1 MAVGRP
7 IGSMVVSLGLDSVK
21 FTDGLKSIQS
31 QFRLAKS
38 EMRANLAEL
47 SSTGTA
53 YEKASVQVEGLT
65 KIMDVNKRKIES
77 LRETYRKQVEAHGE
91 YSSSAMRTASKINDA
106 VRIQEN
112 YRRQLNDA
120 KIAMNEAKRGTD
132 TYKDSLELLK
142 RTTKA
147 DIEMFNAQG
156 KSVKALKT
164 EYRGLQQEINLNKK
178 ILADEKTKLRELIE
192 TKGADAKET
201 KLQKATVTE
210 LNSTIKQQRTELN
223 NIRLSMNEAK
233 RGTDSLRTSLETLQ
247 KTTTASITG
256 LQAQGKTNEANLVKY
271 RSLKEEI
278 QQYNRI
284 LDDEKAK
291 LKELVNAKG
300 ADARE
305 TQEQKVKIA
314 ELNAKIQQSQA
325 SYDSM
330 NSKYKNM
337 TTAQAQAKDS
347 VHKLA
352 SSYKSMGDSV
362 KSAGQK
368 LTGFSTIAG
377 IGLAAGLK
385 TSISSLSEFKNT
397 LNEIK
402 NLAETGGES
411 ASEATRNVAR
421 IQKDATQ
428 YSNQYGVSVNKI
440 GDGYKE
446 LIKRGYTTEQALGA
460 MKSELQASV
469 ASGDDFQEV
478 VSVSSQVLDSFG
490 MKVNSTSGMLKNT
503 KLVTNEIAYAADAT
517 STSFSDLGIGM
528 SYAGAS
534 AKTAKVELSETAAAM
549 GILSNNGLEADKAG
563 TGLRD
568 VLNHLTKGIANIDSK
583 NSVLAKLGIKKEDL
597 VDAKGNMKSLSDVF
611 EVINSKVKGMK
622 SPEKAAIFNSLF
634 GTTGQQAGIILAN
647 NAKELDKLNKKVKEA
662 PKKNYVGALSEKN
675 MKSAQNQMKIF
686 KQSATNMGMS
696 LAEVLLPP
704 LSKVAASLSK
714 FFQWVSQLPKPI
726 KSTIAGV
733 TLLAIAIGPLLV
745 AVGSMI
751 TAIGSIKELI
761 TGLSIAKKIKEVI
774 SGFSVV
780 GMLTNPITIGIAAVV
795 ALGTAFVVAYQKIKP
810 FRDFVNGIGAT
821 VKKEFDKVKK
831 VAKDIWTVLSSG
843 NKSKNKAQANMNLSK
858 IFSHEQ
864 IVAINNFGKNLRT
877 AINGIKK
884 TISGAKTITKD
895 IFNLFTSNTGDKK
908 SAKAFN
914 SLNNLLPKGSAQKI
928 VSTINTIKM
937 AFNGLFALFKG
948 NNARGENLLNRI
960 FPKSAVTYIS
970 TITKIIRTDFNLMK
984 SAIVGVFKSI
994 WSVISPIFN
1003 KIGGGFKSLIKG
1015 MSSYFNKYGKNIMQA
1030 FVNIFDFI
1038 LVKVVSKFTLILTAI
1053 SVAMKSIQVVI
1064 SAALDLVKNVFSSV
1078 WVSIEHIVKGVF
1090 EVIGGLLK
1098 VFAGIFTG
1106 NWQLLWSGV
1115 KDIFKGIWDSFKGI
1129 VGGVINAVIGIL
1141 NTGIDGVD
1149 WLITKFGVKKIG
1161 HIPPVKWATGTTR
1174 YYPNGLPETQLAMVN
1189 DGGKREAIVYP
1200 NGQVGMFK
1208 GMNVTTILP
1217 KGSHVINGDD
1227 TERLGLANYPD
1238 MHYYAKGTISFSSIW
1253 NSVKSGASKLWDDV
1267 SDGVKLAKNIV
1278 AHPIEALESAFSG
1291 SLKIGKNVQ
1300 FAIDTAKG
1308 LGSFIIKNIKNGI
1321 VKEIKK
1327 WIDSNEDEGDSNST
1341 SPKPTGSH
1349 KHWMEQ
1355 AGIPKSWYEDLN
1367 WIINHE
1373 SGWRVNATNPGSGA
1387 YGIPQSLPGNK
1398 MASAGKDWRTNPI
1411 TQLKWMHSY
1420 VKGRYGN
1427 ASNAKHFWQTHNW
1440 YANGG
1445 FVTQEQIAHIAE
1457 GNRPEAIIP
1466 LTNRT
1471 RAMQIL
1477 AQVRD
1482 KYGLSAGN
1490 VVLNGNEQS
1499 NNDLSSLERKF
1510 DTVISLLGQIAGL
1523 SIEQVNALKA
1533 MKPSQ
1538 SFDKNK
1544 FYQQMY
1550 QDQTISDYMR
1560 M

>member
-21 FTDGLKSIQS
+21 FTDGLKSIQN

-38 EMRANLAEL
+38 EMRANMAEL

-53 YEKASVQVEGLT
+53 YEKASAKVEGLT

-77 LRETYRKQVEAHGE
+77 LRETYQKQVEMHGE
-91 YSSSAMRTASKINDA
+91 YSTSAMRTASKINDA
-106 VRIQEN
+106 IRIQEN

-120 KIAMNEAKRGTD
+120 KVA
-132 TYKDSLELLK
+132 
-142 RTTKA
+142 
-147 DIEMFNAQG
+147 
-156 KSVKALKT
+156 
-164 EYRGLQQEINLNKK
+164 
-178 ILADEKTKLRELIE
+178 
-192 TKGADAKET
+192 
-201 KLQKATVTE
+201 
-210 LNSTIKQQRTELN
+210 
-223 NIRLSMNEAK
+223 MNEAK

-247 KTTTASITG
+247 KTTTANITG

-305 TQEQKVKIA
+305 TQEQKVKVA
-314 ELNAKIQQSQA
+314 ELNAKIQQSQ
-325 SYDSM
+325 
-330 NSKYKNM
+330 
-337 TTAQAQAKDS
+337 
-347 VHKLA
+347 
-352 SSYKSMGDSV
+352 
-362 KSAGQK
+362 
-368 LTGFSTIAG
+368 
-377 IGLAAGLK
+377 
-385 TSISSLSEFKNT
+385 
-397 LNEIK
+397 
-402 NLAETGGES
+402 
-411 ASEATRNVAR
+411 
-421 IQKDATQ
+421 
-428 YSNQYGVSVNKI
+428 
-440 GDGYKE
+440 
-446 LIKRGYTTEQALGA
+446 
-460 MKSELQASV
+460 
-469 ASGDDFQEV
+469 
-478 VSVSSQVLDSFG
+478 
-490 MKVNSTSGMLKNT
+490 
-503 KLVTNEIAYAADAT
+503 
-517 STSFSDLGIGM
+517 
-528 SYAGAS
+528 
-534 AKTAKVELSETAAAM
+534 VEY
-549 GILSNNGLEADKAG
+549 
-563 TGLRD
+563 
-568 VLNHLTKGIANIDSK
+568 
-583 NSVLAKLGIKKEDL
+583 
-597 VDAKGNMKSLSDVF
+597 
-611 EVINSKVKGMK
+611 
-622 SPEKAAIFNSLF
+622 
-634 GTTGQQAGIILAN
+634 
-647 NAKELDKLNKKVKEA
+647 DKLNKTY
-662 PKKNYVGALSEKN
+662 KNVSTSGAILRDHMDKLKQSMQSIGRNMTQYITVPVVGAFTMSAKSAMDFEYQLQDIRKEVEAQSGSLKETDKIMKEMSSDVLKWSKQYGVGTKEINEGLFTLISNGYSARVALGMMPELLKTMTANGDKTGKTIELTSSLMEQFGLNTGSTNSQIRSGNSLMNQMTEITHKTALNLDDLGTISANAGAALHGMHINTADFLTVAGKLRSAGIDASSVGTGLSSMLTRIATGTGAAAADLKKYNIAVYDSHHNMRSMLDIVGDMKKAYSGMNDEERQKFLYDVMGQEN
-675 MKSAQNQMKIF
+675 MKVGSTLMNAHISDYRKLSKEVSNSNGVVDKYNKTMRNTSEFSVQEF
-686 KQSATNMGMS
+686 KSS
-696 LAEVLLPP
+696 LNSLSISLGQKLLPTLTP
-704 LSKVAASLSK
+704 VIKGLTSMVNRFAKLPSPVKNSILVLTGLAAILGPMTIGIAALITSIGK
-714 FFQWVSQLPKPI
+714 I
-726 KSTIAGV
+726 KGV
-733 TLLAIAIGPLLV
+733 L
-745 AVGSMI
+745 
-751 TAIGSIKELI
+751 
-761 TGLSIAKKIKEVI
+761 TGLSIAKKIKDIANSFKLLTILNPTTLGIGAVI
-774 SGFSVV
+774 
-780 GMLTNPITIGIAAVV
+780 
-795 ALGTAFVVAYQKIKP
+795 ALGAAFVLAYQKIKP
-810 FRDFVNGIGAT
+810 FREFINGIG
-821 VKKEFDKVKK
+821 KGILK
-831 VAKDIWTVLSSG
+831 G
-843 NKSKNKAQANMNLSK
+843 
-858 IFSHEQ
+858 
-864 IVAINNFGKNLRT
+864 LRPVI
-877 AINGIKK
+877 AMVG
-884 TISGAKTITKD
+884 TIG
-895 IFNLFTSNTGDKK
+895 
-908 SAKAFN
+908 N
-914 SLNNLLPKGSAQKI
+914 SLKKL
-928 VSTINTIKM
+928 
-937 AFNGLFALFKG
+937 FN
-948 NNARGENLLNRI
+948 
-960 FPKSAVTYIS
+960 
-970 TITKIIRTDFNLMK
+970 
-984 SAIVGVFKSI
+984 
-994 WSVISPIFN
+994 
-1003 KIGGGFKSLIKG
+1003 
-1015 MSSYFNKYGKNIMQA
+1015 
-1030 FVNIFDFI
+1030 
-1038 LVKVVSKFTLILTAI
+1038 
-1053 SVAMKSIQVVI
+1053 AMKSYFSENGLSFLQAFANVFKVVAI
-1064 SAALDLVKNVFSSV
+1064 AIGTSMSGIIVTIRVALNLIKNVFSTT
-1078 WVSIEHIVKGVF
+1078 WGSIEQIVGGVF
-1090 EVIGGLLK
+1090 TAIGGLLK
-1098 VFAGIFTG
+1098 VFAGLFTG

-1115 KDIFKGIWDSFKGI
+1115 KDIFSGIWDSFKGI
-1129 VGGVINAVIGIL
+1129 VGGVINVIIGIV
-1141 NTGIDGVD
+1141 NSGIDGIN
-1149 WLITKFGVKKIG
+1149 WLLDKFGAKQVKKLS
-1161 HIPPVKWATGTTR
+1161 PVKWATGTTR

-1238 MHYYAKGTISFSSIW
+1238 MHYYAKGTISFGSIW
-1253 NSVKSGASKLWDDV
+1253 NGIKSGASKLWDDV

-1278 AHPIEALESAFSG
+1278 SHPIEALESAFSG
-1291 SLKIGKNVQ
+1291 SLKIGKSVQ

-1387 YGIPQSLPGNK
+1387 YGLPQSLPGNK

-1411 TQLKWMHSY
+1411 TQLKWMYSY

>member
-7 IGSMVVSLGLDSVK
+7 IGSMVVSLGLEAAK
-21 FTDGLKSIQS
+21 FTNGLKSIRN

-38 EMRANLAEL
+38 EMRANMAEL

-53 YEKASVQVEGLT
+53 YEKASAKVDSLT
-65 KIMDVNKRKIES
+65 KVMDVNQRKIES
-77 LRETYRKQVEAHGE
+77 LRETYQNQVRTQGE
-91 YSSSAMRTASKINDA
+91 YSNAAMRTASKINDA
-106 VRIQEN
+106 IRVQEN

-120 KIAMNEAKRGTD
+120 KVA
-132 TYKDSLELLK
+132 
-142 RTTKA
+142 
-147 DIEMFNAQG
+147 
-156 KSVKALKT
+156 
-164 EYRGLQQEINLNKK
+164 
-178 ILADEKTKLRELIE
+178 
-192 TKGADAKET
+192 
-201 KLQKATVTE
+201 
-210 LNSTIKQQRTELN
+210 
-223 NIRLSMNEAK
+223 MNEAK
-233 RGTDSLRTSLETLQ
+233 RGTDSLRVSLETLQ

-271 RSLKEEI
+271 RSLKEEV

-291 LKELVNAKG
+291 LKELVNVKG

-305 TQEQKVKIA
+305 TQEQKVKVA

-337 TTAQAQAKDS
+337 STAQAVAKDS
-347 VHKLA
+347 AEKLA
-352 SSYKSMGDSV
+352 NQYKSVGNSV
-362 KSAGQK
+362 KDAGQK

-377 IGLAAGLK
+377 LGLAAGLK

-402 NLAETGGES
+402 NLAVTGGES
-411 ASEATRNVAR
+411 VEEATRNVSR

-446 LIKRGYTTEQALGA
+446 LIKRGYTTNQALGA

-469 ASGDDFQEV
+469 ASGDDFNDV
-478 VSVSSQVLDSFG
+478 VNVSSQVLEAFG

-503 KLVTNEIAYAADAT
+503 KTVTNELAYAADLT
-517 STSFSDLGIGM
+517 STGFTDIGIGM
-528 SYAGAS
+528 SYVGS
-534 AKTAKVELSETAAAM
+534 TAKTAKIELSETASAM

-563 TGLRD
+563 TGLRQ
-568 VLNHLTKGIANIDSK
+568 VINNLVTGVKNIDSK
-583 NSVLAKLGIKKEDL
+583 NSVLGKLGLKKKDL
-597 VDAKGNMKSLSDVF
+597 VDAQGNMKSLSAIF
-611 EVINSKVKGMK
+611 EAINSKMKGK
-622 SPEKAAIFNSLF
+622 ESPEKASIFKSLF
-634 GTTGQQAGIILAN
+634 GTTGQQAGIILSQHV
-647 NAKELDKLNKKVKEA
+647 KELDELNKKVREA
-662 PKKNYVGALSEKN
+662 PKNNYVGALSAKN
-675 MKSAQNQMKIF
+675 LQSAQNQIKIF

-696 LAEVLLPP
+696 LAEVLLPS

-714 FFQWVSQLPKPI
+714 FFQWVAQLPKPI
-726 KSTIAGV
+726 KSTVAGI
-733 TLLAIAIGPLLV
+733 TLLLIAIGPLLI

-751 TAIGSIKELI
+751 TAIGAIKKVT
-761 TGLSIAKKIKEVI
+761 TGLSLLKKVKDLANA
-774 SGFSVV
+774 FKL
-780 GMLTNPITIGIAAVV
+780 LTVLNPTTLGIGAII
-795 ALGTAFVVAYQKIKP
+795 ALGTAFVLAYQKIKP
-810 FRDFVNGIGAT
+810 FREFINGIGKGIMNSLRPVINMVGT
-821 VKKEFDKVKK
+821 IGNSFKKLFNAMKTYFSENGLSFLHAFANVFKV
-831 VAKDIWTVLSSG
+831 VAIAIGASMSG
-843 NKSKNKAQANMNLSK
+843 IIVTIRVALNLIKN
-858 IFSHEQ
+858 IFSTTWGSIEQ
-864 IVAINNFGKNLRT
+864 IVG
-877 AINGIKK
+877 
-884 TISGAKTITKD
+884 
-895 IFNLFTSNTGDKK
+895 
-908 SAKAFN
+908 
-914 SLNNLLPKGSAQKI
+914 
-928 VSTINTIKM
+928 
-937 AFNGLFALFKG
+937 
-948 NNARGENLLNRI
+948 
-960 FPKSAVTYIS
+960 
-970 TITKIIRTDFNLMK
+970 
-984 SAIVGVFKSI
+984 GVF
-994 WSVISPIFN
+994 
-1003 KIGGGFKSLIKG
+1003 
-1015 MSSYFNKYGKNIMQA
+1015 
-1030 FVNIFDFI
+1030 
-1038 LVKVVSKFTLILTAI
+1038 TA
-1053 SVAMKSIQVVI
+1053 
-1064 SAALDLVKNVFSSV
+1064 
-1078 WVSIEHIVKGVF
+1078 
-1090 EVIGGLLK
+1090 IGGLLK
-1098 VFAGIFTG
+1098 VFAGLFTG

-1129 VGGVINAVIGIL
+1129 VGGVINIIIGIV
-1141 NTGIDGVD
+1141 NSGIDGIN
-1149 WLITKFGVKKIG
+1149 WLLDKFGAKQVKKLS
-1161 HIPPVKWATGTTR
+1161 PVKWATGTTR
-1174 YYPNGLPETQLAMVN
+1174 YYPNGLPETQLVMVN

-1238 MHYYAKGTISFSSIW
+1238 MYYYAKGTISFGSIW
-1253 NSVKSGASKLWDDV
+1253 NGIKSGASKLWDDV

-1278 AHPIEALESAFSG
+1278 SHPIEALESAFSS
-1291 SLKIGKNVQ
+1291 SLKIGKSVQ

-1387 YGIPQSLPGNK
+1387 YGLPQSLPGNK
-1398 MASAGKDWRTNPI
+1398 MASAGKDWKTNPI
-1411 TQLKWMHSY
+1411 TQLKWMYSY

-1490 VVLNGNEQS
+1490 VVLSGGKQDNT
-1499 NNDLSSLERKF
+1499 DLSSLERKF

-1523 SIEQVNALKA
+1523 NAEQVNALKA
-1533 MKPSQ
+1533 MKPSP
-1538 SFDKNK
+1538 SFDKKK
-1544 FYQQMY
+1544 FYQDMFR
-1550 QDQTISDYMR
+1550 DQTISNYMN

>member
-7 IGSMVVSLGLDSVK
+7 IGSMVVSLGLEAAK
-21 FTDGLKSIQS
+21 FTDGLKSIQN

-38 EMRANLAEL
+38 EMRANIAEL

-53 YEKASVQVEGLT
+53 YEKASAKVDSLT
-65 KIMDVNKRKIES
+65 KVMDVNQRKIDS
-77 LRETYRKQVEAHGE
+77 LRETYQNQVRTQGE
-91 YSSSAMRTASKINDA
+91 YSNAAMRTASKINDA
-106 VRIQEN
+106 VRVQEN

-120 KIAMNEAKRGTD
+120 KVAMNEAKRGTD
-132 TYKDSLELLK
+132 TYKD
-142 RTTKA
+142 
-147 DIEMFNAQG
+147 
-156 KSVKALKT
+156 
-164 EYRGLQQEINLNKK
+164 
-178 ILADEKTKLRELIE
+178 
-192 TKGADAKET
+192 
-201 KLQKATVTE
+201 
-210 LNSTIKQQRTELN
+210 
-223 NIRLSMNEAK
+223 
-233 RGTDSLRTSLETLQ
+233 SLETLQ

-291 LKELVNAKG
+291 LKELVNVKG

-305 TQEQKVKIA
+305 TQEQKVKVA

-337 TTAQAQAKDS
+337 STAQAVAKDS
-347 VHKLA
+347 AEKLA
-352 SSYKSMGDSV
+352 NQYKSVGNSV
-362 KSAGQK
+362 KDAGQK

-377 IGLAAGLK
+377 LGLAAGLK

-402 NLAETGGES
+402 NLAVTGGES
-411 ASEATRNVAR
+411 VEEATRNVSR

-446 LIKRGYTTEQALGA
+446 LIKRGYTTNQALGA

-469 ASGDDFQEV
+469 ASGDDFNDV
-478 VSVSSQVLDSFG
+478 VNVSSQVLEAFG

-503 KLVTNEIAYAADAT
+503 KTVTNELAYAADLT
-517 STSFSDLGIGM
+517 STGFTDIGIGM
-528 SYAGAS
+528 SYVGS
-534 AKTAKVELSETAAAM
+534 TAKTAKIELSETASAM

-563 TGLRD
+563 TGLRQ
-568 VLNHLTKGIANIDSK
+568 VINNLVTGVKNIDSK
-583 NSVLAKLGIKKEDL
+583 NSVLGKLGLKKKDL
-597 VDAKGNMKSLSDVF
+597 VDAQGNMKSLSAIF
-611 EVINSKVKGMK
+611 EAINSKMKGK
-622 SPEKAAIFNSLF
+622 ESPEKASIFKSLF
-634 GTTGQQAGIILAN
+634 GTTGQQAGIILSQHV
-647 NAKELDKLNKKVKEA
+647 KELDELNKKVREA
-662 PKKNYVGALSEKN
+662 PKNNYVGALSAKN
-675 MKSAQNQMKIF
+675 LQSAQNQMKIF
-686 KQSATNMGMS
+686 KQSAANMGMS

-714 FFQWVSQLPKPI
+714 FFQWVAQLPKPI

-733 TLLAIAIGPLLV
+733 TLLAIAIGPLLI

-751 TAIGSIKELI
+751 TAIGAIKKVT
-761 TGLSIAKKIKEVI
+761 TGISIAKKIKDIANSFKLLTILNPTTLGIGAVI
-774 SGFSVV
+774 
-780 GMLTNPITIGIAAVV
+780 
-795 ALGTAFVVAYQKIKP
+795 ALGAAFVLAYQKIKP
-810 FRDFVNGIGAT
+810 FREFINGIGRGIIKGLRPVIT
-821 VKKEFDKVKK
+821 MVGTIGNSFKKLFNAMKVYFSENGLSFLHAFANVFK
-831 VAKDIWTVLSSG
+831 VVAIGIGASMSG
-843 NKSKNKAQANMNLSK
+843 IIVTIRVALNLIKN
-858 IFSHEQ
+858 IFSTTWGSIEQ
-864 IVAINNFGKNLRT
+864 IVG
-877 AINGIKK
+877 
-884 TISGAKTITKD
+884 
-895 IFNLFTSNTGDKK
+895 
-908 SAKAFN
+908 
-914 SLNNLLPKGSAQKI
+914 
-928 VSTINTIKM
+928 
-937 AFNGLFALFKG
+937 
-948 NNARGENLLNRI
+948 
-960 FPKSAVTYIS
+960 
-970 TITKIIRTDFNLMK
+970 
-984 SAIVGVFKSI
+984 GVF
-994 WSVISPIFN
+994 
-1003 KIGGGFKSLIKG
+1003 
-1015 MSSYFNKYGKNIMQA
+1015 
-1030 FVNIFDFI
+1030 
-1038 LVKVVSKFTLILTAI
+1038 TA
-1053 SVAMKSIQVVI
+1053 
-1064 SAALDLVKNVFSSV
+1064 
-1078 WVSIEHIVKGVF
+1078 
-1090 EVIGGLLK
+1090 IGGLLK
-1098 VFAGIFTG
+1098 VFAGLFTG

-1129 VGGVINAVIGIL
+1129 VGGVINIIIGIV
-1141 NTGIDGVD
+1141 NSGIDGIN
-1149 WLITKFGVKKIG
+1149 WLLDKFGAKQVKKLS
-1161 HIPPVKWATGTTR
+1161 PVKWATGTTR

-1238 MHYYAKGTISFSSIW
+1238 MHYYAKGTISFGSIW
-1253 NSVKSGASKLWDDV
+1253 NGIKSGASKLWDDV

-1278 AHPIEALESAFSG
+1278 SHPIEALESAFSG
-1291 SLKIGKNVQ
+1291 SLKIGKSVQ

-1355 AGIPKSWYEDLN
+1355 AVIPKSWYEDLN

-1373 SGWRVNATNPGSGA
+1373 SGWRVNATNPDSGA
-1387 YGIPQSLPGNK
+1387 YGLPQSLPGNK
-1398 MASAGKDWRTNPI
+1398 MASAGKDWKTNPI
-1411 TQLKWMHSY
+1411 TQLKWMYSY

-1490 VVLNGNEQS
+1490 VVLSGGKQDNT
-1499 NNDLSSLERKF
+1499 DLSNLERKF

-1523 SIEQVNALKA
+1523 SAEQVNAIKA
-1533 MKPSQ
+1533 MNLNPK
-1538 SFDKNK
+1538 FDKNK
-1544 FYQQMY
+1544 FYQDMFR
-1550 QDQTISDYMR
+1550 DQTISNYMN

>member
-7 IGSMVVSLGLDSVK
+7 IGSMVVSLGLEAAK
-21 FTDGLKSIQS
+21 FTDGLKSIQN

-53 YEKASVQVEGLT
+53 YEKASAKVDSLT
-65 KIMDVNKRKIES
+65 KVMDVNQRKIES
-77 LRETYRKQVEAHGE
+77 LRETYQQQVKTQGE
-91 YSSSAMRTASKINDA
+91 YSNAAMRTASKINDA
-106 VRIQEN
+106 IRVQEN

-120 KIAMNEAKRGTD
+120 KVA
-132 TYKDSLELLK
+132 
-142 RTTKA
+142 
-147 DIEMFNAQG
+147 
-156 KSVKALKT
+156 
-164 EYRGLQQEINLNKK
+164 
-178 ILADEKTKLRELIE
+178 
-192 TKGADAKET
+192 
-201 KLQKATVTE
+201 
-210 LNSTIKQQRTELN
+210 
-223 NIRLSMNEAK
+223 MNEAK

-305 TQEQKVKIA
+305 TQEQKVKVA
-314 ELNAKIQQSQA
+314 ELDAKIQQSQA
-325 SYDSM
+325 SYDGM

-347 VHKLA
+347 VNKLA
-352 SSYKSMGDSV
+352 SSYKSMGNSV

-368 LTGFSTIAG
+368 LTGFSTVAG
-377 IGLAAGLK
+377 IGLVAGLK

-490 MKVNSTSGMLKNT
+490 MKVNSTSGMMKNT

-611 EVINSKVKGMK
+611 GVINSKVKGMK

-714 FFQWVSQLPKPI
+714 FFQWVAQLPKPI
-726 KSTIAGV
+726 KSTIVGV
-733 TLLAIAIGPLLV
+733 TLFAVAIGPLLV
-745 AVGSMI
+745 ALGSMI
-751 TAIGSIKELI
+751 TAIGTIKKVM
-761 TGLSIAKKIKEVI
+761 TGLSIIKKVKDLASSFRLLTILNPTTLGIGAVI
-774 SGFSVV
+774 
-780 GMLTNPITIGIAAVV
+780 
-795 ALGTAFVVAYQKIKP
+795 ALGVAFVLAYKKIKP
-810 FRDFVNGIGAT
+810 FREFINGIGKGILKGLRPVISMIGT
-821 VKKEFDKVKK
+821 IGNSFKKLFNAMKNYFSENGLSFLQAFANIFKV
-831 VAKDIWTVLSSG
+831 
-843 NKSKNKAQANMNLSK
+843 
-858 IFSHEQ
+858 
-864 IVAINNFGKNLRT
+864 VAIEIGASMSGIIVTIRVALNL
-877 AINGIKK
+877 I
-884 TISGAKTITKD
+884 
-895 IFNLFTSNTGDKK
+895 
-908 SAKAFN
+908 
-914 SLNNLLPKGSAQKI
+914 
-928 VSTINTIKM
+928 
-937 AFNGLFALFKG
+937 
-948 NNARGENLLNRI
+948 
-960 FPKSAVTYIS
+960 
-970 TITKIIRTDFNLMK
+970 
-984 SAIVGVFKSI
+984 
-994 WSVISPIFN
+994 
-1003 KIGGGFKSLIKG
+1003 
-1015 MSSYFNKYGKNIMQA
+1015 
-1030 FVNIFDFI
+1030 
-1038 LVKVVSKFTLILTAI
+1038 
-1053 SVAMKSIQVVI
+1053 
-1064 SAALDLVKNVFSSV
+1064 KNVFSTT
-1078 WVSIEHIVKGVF
+1078 WGSIEQIVGGVF
-1090 EVIGGLLK
+1090 TAIGGLLK
-1098 VFAGIFTG
+1098 VFAGLFTG

-1115 KDIFKGIWDSFKGI
+1115 KDIFSGIWNSFKGI
-1129 VGGVINAVIGIL
+1129 VGGEINIIIGIV
-1141 NTGIDGVD
+1141 NSGIDGIN
-1149 WLITKFGVKKIG
+1149 WLLDKFGAKQVKKLS
-1161 HIPPVKWATGTTR
+1161 PVKWATGTTR

-1238 MHYYAKGTISFSSIW
+1238 MHYYAKGTISFGSIW
-1253 NSVKSGASKLWDDV
+1253 NGIKSGASKLWDDV

-1278 AHPIEALESAFSG
+1278 AHPIKALESAFSG
-1291 SLKIGKNVQ
+1291 SLKIGKSVQ

-1387 YGIPQSLPGNK
+1387 YGLPQSLPGNK

-1411 TQLKWMHSY
+1411 TQLKWMYSY

-1490 VVLNGNEQS
+1490 VVLSGGKQDNT
-1499 NNDLSSLERKF
+1499 DLSSLERKF

-1523 SIEQVNALKA
+1523 SAEQVNALKA

-1538 SFDKNK
+1538 NFDKNK
-1544 FYQQMY
+1544 FYQDMFR
-1550 QDQTISDYMR
+1550 DQTISNYMN

>member
-7 IGSMVVSLGLDSVK
+7 IGSMVVSLGLEAAK
-21 FTDGLKSIQS
+21 FTDGLKSIQN

-38 EMRANLAEL
+38 EMRANIAEL

-53 YEKASVQVEGLT
+53 YEKASVKVDSLT
-65 KIMDVNKRKIES
+65 KVMDVNQRKIES
-77 LRETYRKQVEAHGE
+77 LRETYQNQVRTQGE
-91 YSSSAMRTASKINDA
+91 YSNAAMRTASKINDA
-106 VRIQEN
+106 IRVQEN

-120 KIAMNEAKRGTD
+120 KVA
-132 TYKDSLELLK
+132 
-142 RTTKA
+142 
-147 DIEMFNAQG
+147 
-156 KSVKALKT
+156 
-164 EYRGLQQEINLNKK
+164 
-178 ILADEKTKLRELIE
+178 
-192 TKGADAKET
+192 
-201 KLQKATVTE
+201 
-210 LNSTIKQQRTELN
+210 
-223 NIRLSMNEAK
+223 MNEAK

-305 TQEQKVKIA
+305 TQEQKVKVA

-330 NSKYKNM
+330 SSKYKNM

-368 LTGFSTIAG
+368 LTGFSTVAG
-377 IGLAAGLK
+377 IGLVAGLK

-490 MKVNSTSGMLKNT
+490 MKVNSTSGMMKNT

-597 VDAKGNMKSLSDVF
+597 VDAKGNMRSLSDVF

-704 LSKVAASLSK
+704 LSKVAAALSK
-714 FFQWVSQLPKPI
+714 FFQWVAQLPKPMKNVI
-726 KSTIAGV
+726 VGV
-733 TLLAIAIGPLLV
+733 TLFAVAIGPLLV
-745 AVGSMI
+745 ALGSMI
-751 TAIGSIKELI
+751 TAIGTIKKVM
-761 TGLSIAKKIKEVI
+761 TGLSIIKKVKDLASSFRLLTILNPTTLGIGAVI
-774 SGFSVV
+774 
-780 GMLTNPITIGIAAVV
+780 
-795 ALGTAFVVAYQKIKP
+795 ALGAAFVLAYKKIKP
-810 FRDFVNGIGAT
+810 FREFINGIGRG
-821 VKKEFDKVKK
+821 
-831 VAKDIWTVLSSG
+831 II
-843 NKSKNKAQANMNLSK
+843 KSLRPVINM
-858 IFSHEQ
+858 
-864 IVAINNFGKNLRT
+864 VG
-877 AINGIKK
+877 
-884 TISGAKTITKD
+884 TIG
-895 IFNLFTSNTGDKK
+895 
-908 SAKAFN
+908 N
-914 SLNNLLPKGSAQKI
+914 SLKKL
-928 VSTINTIKM
+928 
-937 AFNGLFALFKG
+937 FN
-948 NNARGENLLNRI
+948 
-960 FPKSAVTYIS
+960 
-970 TITKIIRTDFNLMK
+970 
-984 SAIVGVFKSI
+984 
-994 WSVISPIFN
+994 
-1003 KIGGGFKSLIKG
+1003 
-1015 MSSYFNKYGKNIMQA
+1015 
-1030 FVNIFDFI
+1030 
-1038 LVKVVSKFTLILTAI
+1038 
-1053 SVAMKSIQVVI
+1053 AMKSYFSENGLSFLQAFANVFKVVAI
-1064 SAALDLVKNVFSSV
+1064 SIGASMSGIIVTIRVALNLIKNVFSTT
-1078 WVSIEHIVKGVF
+1078 WGSIEQIVGGVF
-1090 EVIGGLLK
+1090 TAIGGLLK
-1098 VFAGIFTG
+1098 VFAGLFTG

-1115 KDIFKGIWDSFKGI
+1115 KDIFSGIWNSFKGI
-1129 VGGVINAVIGIL
+1129 VGGVINVIIGIV
-1141 NTGIDGVD
+1141 NSGIDGIN
-1149 WLITKFGVKKIG
+1149 WLLDKFGAKQVKKLS
-1161 HIPPVKWATGTTR
+1161 PVKWATGTTR

-1238 MHYYAKGTISFSSIW
+1238 MHYYAKGTISFGSIW
-1253 NSVKSGASKLWDDV
+1253 NGIKSGASKLWDDV

-1278 AHPIEALESAFSG
+1278 AHPIKALESAFSG
-1291 SLKIGKNVQ
+1291 SLKIGKSVQ

-1355 AGIPKSWYEDLN
+1355 AGIPRSWYEDLN

-1411 TQLKWMHSY
+1411 TQLKWMYSY

-1490 VVLNGNEQS
+1490 VVLNSNEQS

>member
-7 IGSMVVSLGLDSVK
+7 LGSMVVSLGLDSVK
-21 FTDGLKSIQS
+21 FTDGLKSIQN

-38 EMRANLAEL
+38 EMRANMAEL

-53 YEKASVQVEGLT
+53 YEKASAKVEGLT
-65 KIMDVNKRKIES
+65 KIMDINKRKIES
-77 LRETYRKQVEAHGE
+77 LRETYQKQVEMHGE
-91 YSSSAMRTASKINDA
+91 YSTSAMRTASKINDA
-106 VRIQEN
+106 IRIQEN

-120 KIAMNEAKRGTD
+120 KVAMNEAKRGTD

-156 KSVKALKT
+156 KSIKALKT

-178 ILADEKTKLRELIE
+178 ILADEKTKLKELMD

-210 LNSTIKQQRTELN
+210 LNSTIKQQKTELN

-305 TQEQKVKIA
+305 TQEQKVKVA
-314 ELNAKIQQSQA
+314 ELNSKIQQSQA

-347 VHKLA
+347 VNKLA
-352 SSYKSMGDSV
+352 SSYKSMGNSV

-368 LTGFSTIAG
+368 LTGFSTVAG
-377 IGLAAGLK
+377 IGLVAGLK

-490 MKVNSTSGMLKNT
+490 MKVNSTSGMMKNT

-597 VDAKGNMKSLSDVF
+597 VDAKGNMRSLSDVF

-714 FFQWVSQLPKPI
+714 FFQWVAQLPKPI
-726 KSTIAGV
+726 KSTIVGV
-733 TLLAIAIGPLLV
+733 TLLAVAIGPLLV
-745 AVGSMI
+745 ALGSMI
-751 TAIGSIKELI
+751 TAIGTIKKVM
-761 TGLSIAKKIKEVI
+761 TGLSIAKKVKEAM
-774 SGFSVV
+774 SGFSIV

-821 VKKEFDKVKK
+821 VKKEFDKVKN

-877 AINGIKK
+877 TINGIKK

-948 NNARGENLLNRI
+948 DNARGENLLNRI

-1064 SAALDLVKNVFSSV
+1064 SAALDLVKNIFSSV
-1078 WVSIEHIVKGVF
+1078 WISIENVLKNVF
-1090 EVIGGLLK
+1090 QIIGGLLEI
-1098 VFAGIFTG
+1098 FAGIFTG
-1106 NWQLLWSGV
+1106 NWKLFWQGV
-1115 KDIFKGIWDSFKGI
+1115 KDTFFGIIKTFVSAF
-1129 VGGVINAVIGIL
+1129 GGVINTIIGIV
-1141 NTGIDGVD
+1141 NSGIDGIN

-1161 HIPPVKWATGTTR
+1161 HIPSVKWATGTTR

-1227 TERLGLANYPD
+1227 TEKLGLANYPD
-1238 MHYYAKGTISFSSIW
+1238 MHYYAKGTISFGSIW
-1253 NSVKSGASKLWDDV
+1253 NGIKSGASKLWDDV

-1278 AHPIEALESAFSG
+1278 SHPIEALESAFSG
-1291 SLKIGKNVQ
+1291 SLKIGKSVQ

-1349 KHWMEQ
+1349 KHWMKQ

-1411 TQLKWMHSY
+1411 TQLKWMYSY

-1490 VVLNGNEQS
+1490 VVLSGGKQDNT
-1499 NNDLSSLERKF
+1499 DLSSLERKF

-1523 SIEQVNALKA
+1523 SAEQVNALKA

-1538 SFDKNK
+1538 NFDKNK
-1544 FYQQMY
+1544 FYQDMFR
-1550 QDQTISDYMR
+1550 DQTISNYMN

>member
-7 IGSMVVSLGLDSVK
+7 IGSMVVSLGLEAAK
-21 FTDGLKSIQS
+21 FTDGLKSIQN

-53 YEKASVQVEGLT
+53 YEKASAKVDSLT
-65 KIMDVNKRKIES
+65 KVMDVNQRKIES
-77 LRETYRKQVEAHGE
+77 LRETYQQQVKTQGE
-91 YSSSAMRTASKINDA
+91 YSNAAMRTASKINDA
-106 VRIQEN
+106 IRVQEN

-120 KIAMNEAKRGTD
+120 KVA
-132 TYKDSLELLK
+132 
-142 RTTKA
+142 
-147 DIEMFNAQG
+147 
-156 KSVKALKT
+156 
-164 EYRGLQQEINLNKK
+164 
-178 ILADEKTKLRELIE
+178 
-192 TKGADAKET
+192 
-201 KLQKATVTE
+201 
-210 LNSTIKQQRTELN
+210 
-223 NIRLSMNEAK
+223 MNEAK

-305 TQEQKVKIA
+305 TQEQKVKVA
-314 ELNAKIQQSQA
+314 ELDAKIQQSQA

-337 TTAQAQAKDS
+337 TTTQAQAKDS
-347 VHKLA
+347 VNKLA
-352 SSYKSMGDSV
+352 SSYKSMGNSV

-368 LTGFSTIAG
+368 LTGFSTVAG
-377 IGLAAGLK
+377 IGLVAGLK

-490 MKVNSTSGMLKNT
+490 MKVNSTSGMMKNT

-611 EVINSKVKGMK
+611 GVINSKVKGMK

-714 FFQWVSQLPKPI
+714 FFQWVAQLPKPI
-726 KSTIAGV
+726 KSTIVGV
-733 TLLAIAIGPLLV
+733 TLFAVAIGPLLV
-745 AVGSMI
+745 ALGSMI
-751 TAIGSIKELI
+751 TAIGTIKKVM
-761 TGLSIAKKIKEVI
+761 TGLSIIKKVKDLASSFRLLTILNPTTLGIGAVI
-774 SGFSVV
+774 
-780 GMLTNPITIGIAAVV
+780 
-795 ALGTAFVVAYQKIKP
+795 ALGVAFVLAYKKIKP
-810 FRDFVNGIGAT
+810 FREFINGIGKGILKGLRPVISMIGT
-821 VKKEFDKVKK
+821 IGNSFKKLFNAMKNYFSENGLSFLQAFANIFKV
-831 VAKDIWTVLSSG
+831 
-843 NKSKNKAQANMNLSK
+843 
-858 IFSHEQ
+858 
-864 IVAINNFGKNLRT
+864 VAIEIGASMSGIIVTIRVALNL
-877 AINGIKK
+877 I
-884 TISGAKTITKD
+884 
-895 IFNLFTSNTGDKK
+895 
-908 SAKAFN
+908 
-914 SLNNLLPKGSAQKI
+914 
-928 VSTINTIKM
+928 
-937 AFNGLFALFKG
+937 
-948 NNARGENLLNRI
+948 
-960 FPKSAVTYIS
+960 
-970 TITKIIRTDFNLMK
+970 
-984 SAIVGVFKSI
+984 
-994 WSVISPIFN
+994 
-1003 KIGGGFKSLIKG
+1003 
-1015 MSSYFNKYGKNIMQA
+1015 
-1030 FVNIFDFI
+1030 
-1038 LVKVVSKFTLILTAI
+1038 
-1053 SVAMKSIQVVI
+1053 
-1064 SAALDLVKNVFSSV
+1064 KNVFSTT
-1078 WVSIEHIVKGVF
+1078 WGSIEQIVGGVF
-1090 EVIGGLLK
+1090 TAIGGLLK
-1098 VFAGIFTG
+1098 VFAGLFTG

-1115 KDIFKGIWDSFKGI
+1115 KDIFSGIWNSFKGI
-1129 VGGVINAVIGIL
+1129 VGGEINIIIGIV
-1141 NTGIDGVD
+1141 NSGIDGIN
-1149 WLITKFGVKKIG
+1149 WLLDKFGAKQVKKLS
-1161 HIPPVKWATGTTR
+1161 PVKWATGTTR

-1238 MHYYAKGTISFSSIW
+1238 MHYYAKGTISFGSIW
-1253 NSVKSGASKLWDDV
+1253 NGIKSGASKLWDDV

-1278 AHPIEALESAFSG
+1278 AHPIKALESAFSG
-1291 SLKIGKNVQ
+1291 SLKIGKSVQ

-1387 YGIPQSLPGNK
+1387 YGLPQSLPGNK

-1411 TQLKWMHSY
+1411 TQLKWMYSY

-1490 VVLNGNEQS
+1490 VVLSGGKQDNT
-1499 NNDLSSLERKF
+1499 DLSSLERKF

-1523 SIEQVNALKA
+1523 SAEQVNALKA

-1538 SFDKNK
+1538 NFDKNK
-1544 FYQQMY
+1544 FYQDMFR
-1550 QDQTISDYMR
+1550 DQTISNYMN

>member
-7 IGSMVVSLGLDSVK
+7 IGSMVVSLGLEAAK
-21 FTDGLKSIQS
+21 FTDGLKSIQN

-38 EMRANLAEL
+38 EMRANMAEL

-53 YEKASVQVEGLT
+53 YEKASAKVDSLT
-65 KIMDVNKRKIES
+65 KVMDVNQRKIES
-77 LRETYRKQVEAHGE
+77 LRETYQQQVKTQGE
-91 YSSSAMRTASKINDA
+91 YSNAAMRTASKINDA
-106 VRIQEN
+106 IRVQEN

-120 KIAMNEAKRGTD
+120 KVA
-132 TYKDSLELLK
+132 
-142 RTTKA
+142 
-147 DIEMFNAQG
+147 
-156 KSVKALKT
+156 
-164 EYRGLQQEINLNKK
+164 
-178 ILADEKTKLRELIE
+178 
-192 TKGADAKET
+192 
-201 KLQKATVTE
+201 
-210 LNSTIKQQRTELN
+210 
-223 NIRLSMNEAK
+223 MNEAK

-305 TQEQKVKIA
+305 TQEQKVKVA
-314 ELNAKIQQSQA
+314 ELNSKIQQSQA
-325 SYDSM
+325 EY
-330 NSKYKNM
+330 
-337 TTAQAQAKDS
+337 
-347 VHKLA
+347 
-352 SSYKSMGDSV
+352 
-362 KSAGQK
+362 
-368 LTGFSTIAG
+368 
-377 IGLAAGLK
+377 
-385 TSISSLSEFKNT
+385 
-397 LNEIK
+397 
-402 NLAETGGES
+402 
-411 ASEATRNVAR
+411 
-421 IQKDATQ
+421 
-428 YSNQYGVSVNKI
+428 
-440 GDGYKE
+440 
-446 LIKRGYTTEQALGA
+446 
-460 MKSELQASV
+460 
-469 ASGDDFQEV
+469 
-478 VSVSSQVLDSFG
+478 
-490 MKVNSTSGMLKNT
+490 
-503 KLVTNEIAYAADAT
+503 
-517 STSFSDLGIGM
+517 
-528 SYAGAS
+528 
-534 AKTAKVELSETAAAM
+534 
-549 GILSNNGLEADKAG
+549 
-563 TGLRD
+563 
-568 VLNHLTKGIANIDSK
+568 
-583 NSVLAKLGIKKEDL
+583 
-597 VDAKGNMKSLSDVF
+597 
-611 EVINSKVKGMK
+611 
-622 SPEKAAIFNSLF
+622 
-634 GTTGQQAGIILAN
+634 
-647 NAKELDKLNKKVKEA
+647 DKLNKTY
-662 PKKNYVGALSEKN
+662 KNVSTSGAILRDHMDKLKQSMQSIGRNMTQYITVPVVGAFTMSAKSAMDFEYQLQDIRKEVEAQSGSLKETDKIMKEMSSDVLKWSKQYGVGTKEINEGLFTLISNGYSARVALGMMPELLKTMTANGDKTGKTIELTSSLMEQFGLNTGSTNSQIRSGNSLMNQMTEITHKTALNLDDLGTISANAGAALHGMHINTADFLTVAGKLRSAGIDASSVGTGLSSMLTRIATGTGAAAADLKKYNIAVYDNHHNMRSMLDIVGDMKKAYSGMNDEERQKFLYDVMGQEN
-675 MKSAQNQMKIF
+675 MKVGSTLMNAHISDYRKLSKEVSNSNGVVDKYNKTMRNTSEFSVQEF
-686 KQSATNMGMS
+686 KSS
-696 LAEVLLPP
+696 LNSLSISLGQKLLPTLTP
-704 LSKVAASLSK
+704 VIKGLTSMVNRFAKLPSPVKNSILVLTGLAAILG
-714 FFQWVSQLPKPI
+714 PM
-726 KSTIAGV
+726 
-733 TLLAIAIGPLLV
+733 AIGIAAL
-745 AVGSMI
+745 I
-751 TAIGSIKELI
+751 TSIGKIRDVL
-761 TGLSIAKKIKEVI
+761 TGLSIAKKVKDIANSFKLLTILNPTTLGIGAVI
-774 SGFSVV
+774 
-780 GMLTNPITIGIAAVV
+780 
-795 ALGTAFVVAYQKIKP
+795 ALGAAFVLAYKKIKP

-821 VKKEFDKVKK
+821 VKKEFDKVKN
-831 VAKDIWTVLSSG
+831 VA
-843 NKSKNKAQANMNLSK
+843 
-858 IFSHEQ
+858 
-864 IVAINNFGKNLRT
+864 
-877 AINGIKK
+877 
-884 TISGAKTITKD
+884 KD

-960 FPKSAVTYIS
+960 FPKSAVAYIS

-1003 KIGGGFKSLIKG
+1003 KVGGGFKSLIKG

-1064 SAALDLVKNVFSSV
+1064 SAALDLVKNVFNSV
-1078 WVSIEHIVKGVF
+1078 WISIENILKNVF
-1090 EVIGGLLK
+1090 QIIGGLLEI
-1098 VFAGIFTG
+1098 FAGIFTG
-1106 NWQLLWSGV
+1106 NWKLLWQGV
-1115 KDIFKGIWDSFKGI
+1115 KDTFFGIIKTFVSAF
-1129 VGGVINAVIGIL
+1129 GGVINTIIGIA
-1141 NTGIDGVD
+1141 NTGIDGIN
-1149 WLITKFGVKKIG
+1149 WLISKFGVEKIG
-1161 HIPPVKWATGTTR
+1161 HIPTVKWATGTTR

-1227 TERLGLANYPD
+1227 TERLGLSNYPD
-1238 MHYYAKGTISFSSIW
+1238 IHYYAKGTISFGSIW
-1253 NSVKSGASKLWDDV
+1253 NGIKSGASKLWDDV

-1278 AHPIEALESAFSG
+1278 SHPIEALESAFSG
-1291 SLKIGKNVQ
+1291 SLKIGKSVQ

-1387 YGIPQSLPGNK
+1387 YGLPQSLPGNK

-1411 TQLKWMHSY
+1411 TQLKWMYSY

-1490 VVLNGNEQS
+1490 VVLSGGKQDNT
-1499 NNDLSSLERKF
+1499 DLSSLERKF

-1523 SIEQVNALKA
+1523 SAEQVNALKA

-1538 SFDKNK
+1538 NFDKNK
-1544 FYQQMY
+1544 FYQDMFR
-1550 QDQTISDYMR
+1550 DQTISNYMN

>member
-7 IGSMVVSLGLDSVK
+7 IGSMVVSLGLEAAK
-21 FTDGLKSIQS
+21 FTDGLKSIQN

-53 YEKASVQVEGLT
+53 YEKASAKVDSLT
-65 KIMDVNKRKIES
+65 KVMDVNQRKIES
-77 LRETYRKQVEAHGE
+77 LRETYQQQVKTQGE
-91 YSSSAMRTASKINDA
+91 YSNAAMRTASKINDA
-106 VRIQEN
+106 IRVQEN

-120 KIAMNEAKRGTD
+120 KVA
-132 TYKDSLELLK
+132 
-142 RTTKA
+142 
-147 DIEMFNAQG
+147 
-156 KSVKALKT
+156 
-164 EYRGLQQEINLNKK
+164 
-178 ILADEKTKLRELIE
+178 
-192 TKGADAKET
+192 
-201 KLQKATVTE
+201 
-210 LNSTIKQQRTELN
+210 
-223 NIRLSMNEAK
+223 MNEAK

-305 TQEQKVKIA
+305 TQEQKVKVA
-314 ELNAKIQQSQA
+314 ELNAKIQQSQ
-325 SYDSM
+325 
-330 NSKYKNM
+330 
-337 TTAQAQAKDS
+337 
-347 VHKLA
+347 
-352 SSYKSMGDSV
+352 
-362 KSAGQK
+362 
-368 LTGFSTIAG
+368 
-377 IGLAAGLK
+377 
-385 TSISSLSEFKNT
+385 
-397 LNEIK
+397 
-402 NLAETGGES
+402 
-411 ASEATRNVAR
+411 
-421 IQKDATQ
+421 
-428 YSNQYGVSVNKI
+428 
-440 GDGYKE
+440 
-446 LIKRGYTTEQALGA
+446 
-460 MKSELQASV
+460 
-469 ASGDDFQEV
+469 
-478 VSVSSQVLDSFG
+478 
-490 MKVNSTSGMLKNT
+490 
-503 KLVTNEIAYAADAT
+503 
-517 STSFSDLGIGM
+517 
-528 SYAGAS
+528 
-534 AKTAKVELSETAAAM
+534 VEY
-549 GILSNNGLEADKAG
+549 
-563 TGLRD
+563 
-568 VLNHLTKGIANIDSK
+568 
-583 NSVLAKLGIKKEDL
+583 
-597 VDAKGNMKSLSDVF
+597 
-611 EVINSKVKGMK
+611 
-622 SPEKAAIFNSLF
+622 
-634 GTTGQQAGIILAN
+634 
-647 NAKELDKLNKKVKEA
+647 DKLNKTY
-662 PKKNYVGALSEKN
+662 KNVSTSGAILRDHMDKLKQSMQSIGRNMTQYITVPVVGAFTMSAKSAMDFEYQLQDIRKEVEAQSGSLKETDKIMKEMSSDVLKWSKQYGVGTKEINEGLFTLISNGYSARVALGMMPELLKTMTANGDKTGKTIELTSSLMEQFGLNTGSTNSQIRSGNSLMNQMTEITHKTALNLDDLGTISANAGAALHGMHINTADFLTVAGKLRSAGIDASSVGTGLSSMLTRIATGTGAAAADLKKYNIAVYDSHHNMRSMLDIVGDMKKAYSGMNDEERQKFLYDVMGQEN
-675 MKSAQNQMKIF
+675 MKVGSTLMNAHISDYRKLSKEVSNSNGVVDKYNKTMRNTSEFSVQEF
-686 KQSATNMGMS
+686 KSS
-696 LAEVLLPP
+696 LNSLSISLGQKLLPTLTP
-704 LSKVAASLSK
+704 VIKGLTSMVNRFAKLPSPVKNSILVLTGLAAILG
-714 FFQWVSQLPKPI
+714 PM
-726 KSTIAGV
+726 TIG
-733 TLLAIAIGPLLV
+733 IAAL
-745 AVGSMI
+745 I
-751 TAIGSIKELI
+751 TSIEKIRDVL
-761 TGLSIAKKIKEVI
+761 TGLSIAKEVI

-810 FRDFVNGIGAT
+810 FRDFINGIGAT
-821 VKKEFDKVKK
+821 VKKEFDKVKN
-831 VAKDIWTVLSSG
+831 V
-843 NKSKNKAQANMNLSK
+843 
-858 IFSHEQ
+858 
-864 IVAINNFGKNLRT
+864 
-877 AINGIKK
+877 
-884 TISGAKTITKD
+884 TKD

-908 SAKAFN
+908 SAKAFD

-948 NNARGENLLNRI
+948 DNARGENLLNRI
-960 FPKSAVTYIS
+960 FPKSAVAYIS

-1003 KIGGGFKSLIKG
+1003 KIGGGFKTLIKG

-1064 SAALDLVKNVFSSV
+1064 SAALNLVKNVFSSV
-1078 WVSIEHIVKGVF
+1078 WISIEHIVKNVF
-1090 EVIGGLLK
+1090 QVIGGLLEI
-1098 VFAGIFTG
+1098 FAGIFTG
-1106 NWQLLWSGV
+1106 NWKLLWQGV
-1115 KDIFKGIWDSFKGI
+1115 KDTFSGIIKTFVSAFGA
-1129 VGGVINAVIGIL
+1129 VFNAMIGIA
-1141 NTGIDGVD
+1141 NSGIDGIN

-1161 HIPPVKWATGTTR
+1161 HIPAVKWATGTTR

-1238 MHYYAKGTISFSSIW
+1238 MHYYAKGTISFGSIW
-1253 NSVKSGASKLWDDV
+1253 NGIKSGASKLWDDV

-1278 AHPIEALESAFSG
+1278 SHPIEALESAFSS
-1291 SLKIGKNVQ
+1291 SLKIGKSVQ

-1387 YGIPQSLPGNK
+1387 YGLPQSLPGNK

-1411 TQLKWMHSY
+1411 TQLKWMYSY

-1490 VVLNGNEQS
+1490 VVLSGGKQDNT
-1499 NNDLSSLERKF
+1499 DLSSLERKF

-1523 SIEQVNALKA
+1523 SAEQVNALKA

-1538 SFDKNK
+1538 NFDKNK
-1544 FYQQMY
+1544 FYQDMFR
-1550 QDQTISDYMR
+1550 DQTISNYMN

>member
-7 IGSMVVSLGLDSVK
+7 IGSMVVSLGLEATK
-21 FTDGLKSIQS
+21 FTDGLKSIQN

-38 EMRANLAEL
+38 EMRANIAEL

-53 YEKASVQVEGLT
+53 YEKASVKVDSLT
-65 KIMDVNKRKIES
+65 KVMDVNQRKIES
-77 LRETYRKQVEAHGE
+77 LRETYQNQVRTQGE
-91 YSSSAMRTASKINDA
+91 YSNAAMRTASKINDA
-106 VRIQEN
+106 IRVQEN

-120 KIAMNEAKRGTD
+120 KVA
-132 TYKDSLELLK
+132 
-142 RTTKA
+142 
-147 DIEMFNAQG
+147 
-156 KSVKALKT
+156 
-164 EYRGLQQEINLNKK
+164 
-178 ILADEKTKLRELIE
+178 
-192 TKGADAKET
+192 
-201 KLQKATVTE
+201 
-210 LNSTIKQQRTELN
+210 
-223 NIRLSMNEAK
+223 MNEAK
-233 RGTDSLRTSLETLQ
+233 RGTDSLRVSLETLQ

-305 TQEQKVKIA
+305 TQEQKVKVA

-325 SYDSM
+325 SYDGMS
-330 NSKYKNM
+330 SKYKNM

-402 NLAETGGES
+402 NLAVTGGES
-411 ASEATRNVAR
+411 VEEATRNVSR

-446 LIKRGYTTEQALGA
+446 LIKRGYTTNQAIGA

-469 ASGDDFQEV
+469 ASGDDFNDV
-478 VSVSSQVLDSFG
+478 VNVSSQVLEAFG

-503 KLVTNEIAYAADAT
+503 KTVTNELAYAADLT
-517 STSFSDLGIGM
+517 STGFTDIGIGM
-528 SYAGAS
+528 SYVGS
-534 AKTAKVELSETAAAM
+534 TAKTAKIELSETASAM

-563 TGLRD
+563 TGLRQVINNLVTGVKD
-568 VLNHLTKGIANIDSK
+568 IDSK
-583 NSVLAKLGIKKEDL
+583 NSVLGKLGLKKEDL
-597 VDAKGNMKSLSDVF
+597 VDAQGNLKSLSAIF
-611 EVINSKVKGMK
+611 EAINSKMKGK
-622 SPEKAAIFNSLF
+622 ESPEKASIFKSLF
-634 GTTGQQAGIILAN
+634 GTTGQQAGIILSQHV
-647 NAKELDKLNKKVKEA
+647 KELDELNKKVREA
-662 PKKNYVGALSEKN
+662 PKNNYVGALSAKN
-675 MKSAQNQMKIF
+675 LQSAQNQMKIF

-714 FFQWVSQLPKPI
+714 FFQWVAQLPKPI

-733 TLLAIAIGPLLV
+733 TLLAVAIGPLLV

-751 TAIGSIKELI
+751 TAIG
-761 TGLSIAKKIKEVI
+761 TIKEVMGGI
-774 SGFSVV
+774 SIASV
-780 GMLTNPITIGIAAVV
+780 LTNPITIAITAVV
-795 ALGTAFVVAYQKIKP
+795 ALGAAFTLAYNKIKP
-810 FRDFVNGIGAT
+810 FRDFVNGIGTT
-821 VKKEFDKVKK
+821 VKKEFDKVKNI
-831 VAKDIWTVLSSG
+831 AKDIWTVLSSG
-843 NKSKNKAQANMNLSK
+843 DKSKNKAQANMNLSK
-858 IFSHEQ
+858 IFSHDQLVE
-864 IVAINNFGKNLRT
+864 INQFGENLRT
-877 AINGIKK
+877 TINGIKK

-908 SAKAFN
+908 SAKAFD

-928 VSTINTIKM
+928 VATVNTIKM

-970 TITKIIRTDFNLMK
+970 TITKIIRADFNLMK
-984 SAIVGVFKSI
+984 SAIVGVFKSM

-1003 KIGGGFKSLIKG
+1003 KIGGGFKTLIKG
-1015 MSSYFNKYGKNIMQA
+1015 MSSYFNKYGKSIMKA

-1078 WVSIEHIVKGVF
+1078 WISVENILKNVF
-1090 EVIGGLLK
+1090 QIIGGLLEI
-1098 VFAGIFTG
+1098 FAGIFTG
-1106 NWQLLWSGV
+1106 NWKLLWQGV
-1115 KDIFKGIWDSFKGI
+1115 KDTFFGIIKTFVSAF
-1129 VGGVINAVIGIL
+1129 GGVINTIIGIA
-1141 NTGIDGVD
+1141 NTGIDGIN
-1149 WLITKFGVKKIG
+1149 WLISKFGVEKIG
-1161 HIPPVKWATGTTR
+1161 HISPVKWATGTTR

-1227 TERLGLANYPD
+1227 TERLGLSNYPD
-1238 MHYYAKGTISFSSIW
+1238 MHYYAKGTINFGSIW
-1253 NSVKSGASKLWDDV
+1253 NGIKSGASKLWDDV

-1278 AHPIEALESAFSG
+1278 AHPIEALESAFSS
-1291 SLKIGKNVQ
+1291 SLKIGKSVQ

-1387 YGIPQSLPGNK
+1387 YGLPQSLPGNK

-1411 TQLKWMHSY
+1411 TQLKWMYSY

-1523 SIEQVNALKA
+1523 SVEQVNALKA

>member
-7 IGSMVVSLGLDSVK
+7 IGSMVVSLGLEAAK
-21 FTDGLKSIQS
+21 FTDGLKSIQN

-38 EMRANLAEL
+38 EMRANIAEL

-53 YEKASVQVEGLT
+53 YEKASAKVDSLT
-65 KIMDVNKRKIES
+65 KVMDVNQRKIES
-77 LRETYRKQVEAHGE
+77 LRETYQNQVRTQGE
-91 YSSSAMRTASKINDA
+91 YSNAAMRTASKINDA
-106 VRIQEN
+106 IRVQEN

-120 KIAMNEAKRGTD
+120 KVAMNEAKRGT
-132 TYKDSLELLK
+132 
-142 RTTKA
+142 
-147 DIEMFNAQG
+147 
-156 KSVKALKT
+156 V
-164 EYRGLQQEINLNKK
+164 
-178 ILADEKTKLRELIE
+178 
-192 TKGADAKET
+192 
-201 KLQKATVTE
+201 
-210 LNSTIKQQRTELN
+210 
-223 NIRLSMNEAK
+223 
-233 RGTDSLRTSLETLQ
+233 SLRVSLETLQ

-291 LKELVNAKG
+291 LKELTNVKG

-305 TQEQKVKIA
+305 TQEQKVKVA
-314 ELNAKIQQSQA
+314 ELNSKIQQSQA

-337 TTAQAQAKDS
+337 STAQAQAKDS
-347 VHKLA
+347 AQKLA
-352 SSYKSMGDSV
+352 NQYKSVGNSV
-362 KSAGQK
+362 KDAGQK

-377 IGLAAGLK
+377 LGLAAGLK

-402 NLAETGGES
+402 NLAVTGGES
-411 ASEATRNVAR
+411 VGEATRNVSR

-446 LIKRGYTTEQALGA
+446 LIKRGYTTNQAIGA

-503 KLVTNEIAYAADAT
+503 KKVTNEIAFAADAT

-563 TGLRD
+563 TGLRQ
-568 VLNHLTKGIANIDSK
+568 VLNSLTTGIAKIDSK
-583 NSVLAKLGIKKEDL
+583 NSVLGKLGIRKEDL
-597 VDAKGNMKSLSDVF
+597 VDAKGNMKSLSEVF
-611 EVINSKVKGMK
+611 EVINGKVKGMK
-622 SPEKAAIFNSLF
+622 SPDKARIFKELF
-634 GTTGQQAGIILAN
+634 GTIGQQAGIILAN
-647 NAKELDKLNKKVKEA
+647 NAKELDKLNKKVREA
-662 PKKNYVGALSEKN
+662 PKNNYVGALSAKN
-675 MKSAQNQMKIF
+675 LQSAQNQMKIF
-686 KQSATNMGMS
+686 KQSAVNMGMS

-733 TLLAIAIGPLLV
+733 TLLAVAIGPLLV

-751 TAIGSIKELI
+751 TAISSIKEVMD
-761 TGLSIAKKIKEVI
+761 GVKIA
-774 SGFSVV
+774 SV
-780 GMLTNPITIGIAAVV
+780 LTNPITISIAAIV
-795 ALGTAFVVAYQKIKP
+795 ALGAAFTLAYNKIKP

-821 VKKEFDKVKK
+821 VKKEFDKVKN

-908 SAKAFN
+908 SAKAFD

-928 VSTINTIKM
+928 VATVNTIKM

-1003 KIGGGFKSLIKG
+1003 KIGGGFKTLIKG
-1015 MSSYFNKYGKNIMQA
+1015 MSSYFNKYGKSIMQA

-1038 LVKVVSKFTLILTAI
+1038 LVKVVSKFTLILSAI

-1064 SAALDLVKNVFSSV
+1064 SVALDLVKNVFSSV
-1078 WVSIEHIVKGVF
+1078 WISIENIIKNVF
-1090 EVIGGLLK
+1090 QIIGGLLEI
-1098 VFAGIFTG
+1098 FAGIFTG
-1106 NWQLLWSGV
+1106 NWKLLWQGV
-1115 KDIFKGIWDSFKGI
+1115 KDTFFGIIKTFVSAF
-1129 VGGVINAVIGIL
+1129 GGVINTIIGIA
-1141 NTGIDGVD
+1141 NTGIDGIN

-1161 HIPPVKWATGTTR
+1161 HISPVKWATGTTR

-1227 TERLGLANYPD
+1227 TERLGLSNYPD
-1238 MHYYAKGTISFSSIW
+1238 MHYYAKGTISFGSIW

-1387 YGIPQSLPGNK
+1387 YGLPQSLPGNK

-1411 TQLKWMHSY
+1411 TQLKWMYSY

-1427 ASNAKHFWQTHNW
+1427 AANAKHFWQTHNW

-1533 MKPSQ
+1533 MRPSQ

-1550 QDQTISDYMR
+1550 KDQTINDYMN

>member
-7 IGSMVVSLGLDSVK
+7 IGSMVVSLGLEAAK
-21 FTDGLKSIQS
+21 FTDGLKSIQN

-53 YEKASVQVEGLT
+53 YEKASAKVDSLT
-65 KIMDVNKRKIES
+65 KVMDVNQRKIES
-77 LRETYRKQVEAHGE
+77 LRETYQQQVKTQGE
-91 YSSSAMRTASKINDA
+91 YSNAAMRTASKINDA
-106 VRIQEN
+106 IRVQEN

-120 KIAMNEAKRGTD
+120 KVA
-132 TYKDSLELLK
+132 
-142 RTTKA
+142 
-147 DIEMFNAQG
+147 
-156 KSVKALKT
+156 
-164 EYRGLQQEINLNKK
+164 
-178 ILADEKTKLRELIE
+178 
-192 TKGADAKET
+192 
-201 KLQKATVTE
+201 
-210 LNSTIKQQRTELN
+210 
-223 NIRLSMNEAK
+223 MNEAK

-305 TQEQKVKIA
+305 TQEQKVKVA

-325 SYDSM
+325 SYDGM

-337 TTAQAQAKDS
+337 STAQAQAKDS
-347 VHKLA
+347 VNKLA
-352 SSYKSMGDSV
+352 SSYKSMGNSV

-368 LTGFSTIAG
+368 LIGFSTVAG
-377 IGLAAGLK
+377 IGLVAGLK

-402 NLAETGGES
+402 NLAVTGGES

-446 LIKRGYTTEQALGA
+446 LIKRGYTTNQALGA

-469 ASGDDFQEV
+469 ASGDDFNDV
-478 VSVSSQVLDSFG
+478 VNVSSQVLEAFG

-503 KLVTNEIAYAADAT
+503 KIVTNELAYAADLT
-517 STSFSDLGIGM
+517 STGFTDIGIGM
-528 SYAGAS
+528 SYAGS
-534 AKTAKVELSETAAAM
+534 TAKTAKIELSETAAAM

-563 TGLRD
+563 TGLRQVINNLVTGVKD
-568 VLNHLTKGIANIDSK
+568 IDSK
-583 NSVLAKLGIKKEDL
+583 NSVLGKLGLKKKDL
-597 VDAKGNMKSLSDVF
+597 VDAQGNLKSLSAIF
-611 EVINSKVKGMK
+611 EAINSKMKGK
-622 SPEKAAIFNSLF
+622 ESPEKASIFKSLF

-647 NAKELDKLNKKVKEA
+647 NVKELDELNKKVREA

-714 FFQWVSQLPKPI
+714 FFQWVAQLPKPI
-726 KSTIAGV
+726 KSTIVGV
-733 TLLAIAIGPLLV
+733 TLFAVAIGPLLI
-745 AVGSMI
+745 ALGSMI
-751 TAIGSIKELI
+751 TAIGTIKKVM
-761 TGLSIAKKIKEVI
+761 TGLSLLKKVKDLANSFKLLTVLNPTTLGIGAVI
-774 SGFSVV
+774 
-780 GMLTNPITIGIAAVV
+780 
-795 ALGTAFVVAYQKIKP
+795 ALGAAFVLAYQKIKP
-810 FRDFVNGIGAT
+810 FREFINGIGRG
-821 VKKEFDKVKK
+821 
-831 VAKDIWTVLSSG
+831 II
-843 NKSKNKAQANMNLSK
+843 KSLRPVINM
-858 IFSHEQ
+858 
-864 IVAINNFGKNLRT
+864 VG
-877 AINGIKK
+877 
-884 TISGAKTITKD
+884 TIG
-895 IFNLFTSNTGDKK
+895 
-908 SAKAFN
+908 N
-914 SLNNLLPKGSAQKI
+914 SLKKL
-928 VSTINTIKM
+928 
-937 AFNGLFALFKG
+937 FN
-948 NNARGENLLNRI
+948 
-960 FPKSAVTYIS
+960 
-970 TITKIIRTDFNLMK
+970 
-984 SAIVGVFKSI
+984 
-994 WSVISPIFN
+994 
-1003 KIGGGFKSLIKG
+1003 
-1015 MSSYFNKYGKNIMQA
+1015 
-1030 FVNIFDFI
+1030 
-1038 LVKVVSKFTLILTAI
+1038 
-1053 SVAMKSIQVVI
+1053 AMKSYFSENGLSFLQAFANIFKVVAI
-1064 SAALDLVKNVFSSV
+1064 EIGASMSGIIVTIRVALNLIKNVFSTT
-1078 WVSIEHIVKGVF
+1078 WGSIEQIVGGVF
-1090 EVIGGLLK
+1090 TAIGGLLK
-1098 VFAGIFTG
+1098 VFAGLFTG

-1115 KDIFKGIWDSFKGI
+1115 KDIFIGIWDSFKGI
-1129 VGGVINAVIGIL
+1129 VGGEINVIIGIV
-1141 NTGIDGVD
+1141 NSGIDGIN
-1149 WLITKFGVKKIG
+1149 WLLDKFGAKQVKKLS
-1161 HIPPVKWATGTTR
+1161 PVKWATGTTR

-1238 MHYYAKGTISFSSIW
+1238 MHYYAKGTISFGSIW
-1253 NSVKSGASKLWDDV
+1253 NGIKSGASKLWDDV

-1278 AHPIEALESAFSG
+1278 AHPIKALESAFYG
-1291 SLKIGKNVQ
+1291 SLKIGKSVQ

-1349 KHWMEQ
+1349 KHWMKQ
-1355 AGIPKSWYEDLN
+1355 AGIPRSWYEDLN

-1398 MASAGKDWRTNPI
+1398 MASAGRDWRTNPI
-1411 TQLKWMHSY
+1411 TQLKWMYSY

-1490 VVLNGNEQS
+1490 VVLSGGKQDNT
-1499 NNDLSSLERKF
+1499 DLSSLERKF
-1510 DTVISLLGQIAGL
+1510 DTIISLLGQIAGL
-1523 SIEQVNALKA
+1523 SAEQVNALKA

-1538 SFDKNK
+1538 NFDKNK
-1544 FYQQMY
+1544 FYQDMFR
-1550 QDQTISDYMR
+1550 DQTISNYMN

>member
-7 IGSMVVSLGLDSVK
+7 IGSMVVSLGLEAAK
-21 FTDGLKSIQS
+21 FTDGLKSIQN
-31 QFRLAKS
+31 QFRLVKS
-38 EMRANLAEL
+38 EMRANIAEL

-53 YEKASVQVEGLT
+53 YEKASVKVDSLT
-65 KIMDVNKRKIES
+65 KVMDVNKRKIES
-77 LRETYRKQVEAHGE
+77 LRETYQNQVRTQGE
-91 YSSSAMRTASKINDA
+91 YSNAAMRTASKINDA
-106 VRIQEN
+106 IRVQEN

-120 KIAMNEAKRGTD
+120 KVA
-132 TYKDSLELLK
+132 
-142 RTTKA
+142 
-147 DIEMFNAQG
+147 
-156 KSVKALKT
+156 
-164 EYRGLQQEINLNKK
+164 
-178 ILADEKTKLRELIE
+178 
-192 TKGADAKET
+192 
-201 KLQKATVTE
+201 
-210 LNSTIKQQRTELN
+210 
-223 NIRLSMNEAK
+223 MNEAK
-233 RGTDSLRTSLETLQ
+233 RGTDSLRVSLETLQ

-256 LQAQGKTNEANLVKY
+256 LRAQGKTNEANLVKY

-325 SYDSM
+325 SYDGMS
-330 NSKYKNM
+330 SKYKNM

-347 VHKLA
+347 VDKLA
-352 SSYKSMGDSV
+352 NSYKSVGGSV
-362 KSAGQK
+362 KSAGEK

-402 NLAETGGES
+402 NLAVTGGES
-411 ASEATRNVAR
+411 VEEATRNVSR

-446 LIKRGYTTEQALGA
+446 LIKRGYTTNQAIGA

-469 ASGDDFQEV
+469 ASGDDFNDV
-478 VSVSSQVLDSFG
+478 VNVSSQVLEAFG

-503 KLVTNEIAYAADAT
+503 KTVTNELAYAADLT
-517 STSFSDLGIGM
+517 STGFTDIGIGM
-528 SYAGAS
+528 SYVGS
-534 AKTAKVELSETAAAM
+534 TAKTAKIELSETASAM

-563 TGLRD
+563 TGLRQ
-568 VLNHLTKGIANIDSK
+568 VINNLVTGVKNIDSK
-583 NSVLAKLGIKKEDL
+583 NSVLGKLGLKKEDL
-597 VDAKGNMKSLSDVF
+597 VDAQGNMKSLSAIF
-611 EVINSKVKGMK
+611 EAINSKMKGK
-622 SPEKAAIFNSLF
+622 ESPEKASIFKSLF
-634 GTTGQQAGIILAN
+634 GTTGQQAGIILSQHV
-647 NAKELDKLNKKVKEA
+647 KELDELNKKVREA
-662 PKKNYVGALSEKN
+662 PKNNYVGALSAKN
-675 MKSAQNQMKIF
+675 LQSAQNQMKIF

-704 LSKVAASLSK
+704 LSKIAASLSK
-714 FFQWVSQLPKPI
+714 FFQWVAQLPKPI

-733 TLLAIAIGPLLV
+733 TLLAVAIGPLLI
-745 AVGSMI
+745 ALGSMI
-751 TAIGSIKELI
+751 TAIGSIKKLM
-761 TGLSIAKKIKEVI
+761 TGLSIVKKVKDLANSFKLLTILNPTTLGIGAVI
-774 SGFSVV
+774 
-780 GMLTNPITIGIAAVV
+780 
-795 ALGTAFVVAYQKIKP
+795 ALGAAFVLAYKKIKP
-810 FRDFVNGIGAT
+810 FREFINGIGRGIIKSLRPVINMVGT
-821 VKKEFDKVKK
+821 IGNSFKKLYN
-831 VAKDIWTVLSSG
+831 AM
-843 NKSKNKAQANMNLSK
+843 KNY
-858 IFSHEQ
+858 FSE
-864 IVAINNFGKNLRT
+864 
-877 AINGIKK
+877 
-884 TISGAKTITKD
+884 
-895 IFNLFTSNTGDKK
+895 
-908 SAKAFN
+908 
-914 SLNNLLPKGSAQKI
+914 
-928 VSTINTIKM
+928 
-937 AFNGLFALFKG
+937 NGLSFL
-948 NNARGENLLNRI
+948 
-960 FPKSAVTYIS
+960 
-970 TITKIIRTDFNLMK
+970 
-984 SAIVGVFKSI
+984 
-994 WSVISPIFN
+994 
-1003 KIGGGFKSLIKG
+1003 
-1015 MSSYFNKYGKNIMQA
+1015 QA
-1030 FVNIFDFI
+1030 FANIF
-1038 LVKVVSKFTLILTAI
+1038 KVVAVVIA
-1053 SVAMKSIQVVI
+1053 VAMRDIILKVTV
-1064 SAALDLVKNVFSSV
+1064 ALTLVKNIFSTT
-1078 WVSIEHIVKGVF
+1078 WGSIEQLVGGVF
-1090 EVIGGLLK
+1090 TAIGGLLK
-1098 VFAGIFTG
+1098 VFAGLFTG

-1115 KDIFKGIWDSFKGI
+1115 KDIFSGIWDSFKGI
-1129 VGGVINAVIGIL
+1129 VGGVINVIIGIV
-1141 NTGIDGVD
+1141 NSGIDGIN
-1149 WLITKFGVKKIG
+1149 WLLDKFSAKQVKKLS
-1161 HIPPVKWATGTTR
+1161 PVKWATGTTR

-1227 TERLGLANYPD
+1227 TERLGLVNYPD
-1238 MHYYAKGTISFSSIW
+1238 MHYYAKGTISFGSIW
-1253 NSVKSGASKLWDDV
+1253 NGIKSGASKLWDDV

-1278 AHPIEALESAFSG
+1278 AHPIKALESAFSS
-1291 SLKIGKNVQ
+1291 SLKIGKSVQ

-1387 YGIPQSLPGNK
+1387 YGLPQSLPGNK

-1411 TQLKWMHSY
+1411 TQLKWMYSY

-1490 VVLNGNEQS
+1490 VVLSGGKQDNT
-1499 NNDLSSLERKF
+1499 DLSSLERKF

-1523 SIEQVNALKA
+1523 SAEQVNALKA

-1538 SFDKNK
+1538 NFDKNK
-1544 FYQQMY
+1544 FYQDMFR
-1550 QDQTISDYMR
+1550 DQTISNYMN

>member
-7 IGSMVVSLGLDSVK
+7 LGSMVVSLGLDSVK
-21 FTDGLKSIQS
+21 FTDGLKSIQN

-38 EMRANLAEL
+38 EMRANMAEL

-53 YEKASVQVEGLT
+53 YEKASAKVEGLT

-77 LRETYRKQVEAHGE
+77 LRETYQKQVEMHGE
-91 YSSSAMRTASKINDA
+91 YSTSAMRTASKINDA
-106 VRIQEN
+106 IRIQEN

-120 KIAMNEAKRGTD
+120 KVA
-132 TYKDSLELLK
+132 
-142 RTTKA
+142 
-147 DIEMFNAQG
+147 
-156 KSVKALKT
+156 
-164 EYRGLQQEINLNKK
+164 
-178 ILADEKTKLRELIE
+178 
-192 TKGADAKET
+192 
-201 KLQKATVTE
+201 
-210 LNSTIKQQRTELN
+210 
-223 NIRLSMNEAK
+223 MNEAK

-314 ELNAKIQQSQA
+314 ELNAKIQQSQ
-325 SYDSM
+325 
-330 NSKYKNM
+330 
-337 TTAQAQAKDS
+337 
-347 VHKLA
+347 
-352 SSYKSMGDSV
+352 
-362 KSAGQK
+362 
-368 LTGFSTIAG
+368 
-377 IGLAAGLK
+377 
-385 TSISSLSEFKNT
+385 
-397 LNEIK
+397 
-402 NLAETGGES
+402 
-411 ASEATRNVAR
+411 
-421 IQKDATQ
+421 
-428 YSNQYGVSVNKI
+428 
-440 GDGYKE
+440 
-446 LIKRGYTTEQALGA
+446 
-460 MKSELQASV
+460 
-469 ASGDDFQEV
+469 
-478 VSVSSQVLDSFG
+478 
-490 MKVNSTSGMLKNT
+490 
-503 KLVTNEIAYAADAT
+503 
-517 STSFSDLGIGM
+517 
-528 SYAGAS
+528 
-534 AKTAKVELSETAAAM
+534 VEY
-549 GILSNNGLEADKAG
+549 
-563 TGLRD
+563 
-568 VLNHLTKGIANIDSK
+568 
-583 NSVLAKLGIKKEDL
+583 
-597 VDAKGNMKSLSDVF
+597 
-611 EVINSKVKGMK
+611 
-622 SPEKAAIFNSLF
+622 
-634 GTTGQQAGIILAN
+634 
-647 NAKELDKLNKKVKEA
+647 DKLNKTY
-662 PKKNYVGALSEKN
+662 KNVSTSGAILRDHMDKLKQSMQSIGRNMTQYITVPVVGAFTMSAKSAMDFEYQLQDIRKEVEAQSGSLKETDKIMKEMSSDVLKWSKQYGVGTKEINEGLFTLISNGYSARVALGMMPELLKTMTANGDKTGKTIELTSSLMEQFGLNTGSTNNQIRSGNSLMNQMTEITHKTALNLDDLGTISANAGAALHGMHINTADFLTVAGKLRSAGIDASSVGTGLSSMLTRIATGTGAAAADLKKYNIAVYDSHHNMRSMLDIVGDMKKAYSGMNDEERQKFLYDVMGQEN
-675 MKSAQNQMKIF
+675 MKVGSTLMNAHISDYRKLSKEVSNSNGVVDKYNKTMRNTSEFSVQEF
-686 KQSATNMGMS
+686 KSS
-696 LAEVLLPP
+696 LNSLSISLGQKLLPTLTP
-704 LSKVAASLSK
+704 VIKGLTSMVNRFAKLPSPVKNSILVLTGLAAILG
-714 FFQWVSQLPKPI
+714 PM
-726 KSTIAGV
+726 TIG
-733 TLLAIAIGPLLV
+733 IAALITSIGKIRNV
-745 AVGSMI
+745 M
-751 TAIGSIKELI
+751 
-761 TGLSIAKKIKEVI
+761 TGLSIAKKVKDIANSFRLLTILNPTTLGIGAVI
-774 SGFSVV
+774 
-780 GMLTNPITIGIAAVV
+780 
-795 ALGTAFVVAYQKIKP
+795 ALGAAFVLAYKKIKP
-810 FRDFVNGIGAT
+810 FREFINGIG
-821 VKKEFDKVKK
+821 K
-831 VAKDIWTVLSSG
+831 
-843 NKSKNKAQANMNLSK
+843 
-858 IFSHEQ
+858 
-864 IVAINNFGKNLRT
+864 
-877 AINGIKK
+877 GI
-884 TISGAKTITKD
+884 
-895 IFNLFTSNTGDKK
+895 
-908 SAKAFN
+908 
-914 SLNNLLPKGSAQKI
+914 
-928 VSTINTIKM
+928 M
-937 AFNGLFALFKG
+937 NGLKPVINIIGTIGNSFKKLYNAMKNYFSENGLSFLQAFA
-948 NNARGENLLNRI
+948 N
-960 FPKSAVTYIS
+960 
-970 TITKIIRTDFNLMK
+970 
-984 SAIVGVFKSI
+984 VFKVVAV
-994 WSVISPIFN
+994 VI
-1003 KIGGGFKSLIKG
+1003 
-1015 MSSYFNKYGKNIMQA
+1015 A
-1030 FVNIFDFI
+1030 
-1038 LVKVVSKFTLILTAI
+1038 
-1053 SVAMKSIQVVI
+1053 VAMRDIILKVTV
-1064 SAALDLVKNVFSSV
+1064 ALTLVKNIFSTT
-1078 WVSIEHIVKGVF
+1078 WGSIEQLVGGVF

-1098 VFAGIFTG
+1098 VFAGLFTG

-1115 KDIFKGIWDSFKGI
+1115 KDIFSGIWDSFKGI
-1129 VGGVINAVIGIL
+1129 VGGVINVIIGIV
-1141 NTGIDGVD
+1141 NSGIDGIN
-1149 WLITKFGVKKIG
+1149 WLLDKFGAKQVKKLS
-1161 HIPPVKWATGTTR
+1161 PVKWATGTTR

-1238 MHYYAKGTISFSSIW
+1238 MHYYAKGTISFGSIW
-1253 NSVKSGASKLWDDV
+1253 NGIKSGASKLWDDV

-1278 AHPIEALESAFSG
+1278 AHPIKALESAFSG
-1291 SLKIGKNVQ
+1291 SLKIGKSVQ

-1387 YGIPQSLPGNK
+1387 YGLPQSLPGNK

-1411 TQLKWMHSY
+1411 TQLKWMYSY

-1550 QDQTISDYMR
+1550 KDQTISNYMN

>member
-7 IGSMVVSLGLDSVK
+7 IGSMVVSLGLEAAK
-21 FTDGLKSIQS
+21 FTDGLKSIQN

-53 YEKASVQVEGLT
+53 YEKASAKVDSLT
-65 KIMDVNKRKIES
+65 KVMDVNKRKIES
-77 LRETYRKQVEAHGE
+77 LRETYQNQVRTQGE
-91 YSSSAMRTASKINDA
+91 YSNAAMRTASKINDA
-106 VRIQEN
+106 IRVQEN

-120 KIAMNEAKRGTD
+120 KVA
-132 TYKDSLELLK
+132 
-142 RTTKA
+142 
-147 DIEMFNAQG
+147 
-156 KSVKALKT
+156 
-164 EYRGLQQEINLNKK
+164 
-178 ILADEKTKLRELIE
+178 
-192 TKGADAKET
+192 
-201 KLQKATVTE
+201 
-210 LNSTIKQQRTELN
+210 
-223 NIRLSMNEAK
+223 MNEAK
-233 RGTDSLRTSLETLQ
+233 RGTDSLRVSLETLQ

-305 TQEQKVKIA
+305 TQEQKVKVA

-325 SYDSM
+325 SYDGMS
-330 NSKYKNM
+330 SKYKNM

-402 NLAETGGES
+402 NLAVTGGES
-411 ASEATRNVAR
+411 VEEATRNVSR

-446 LIKRGYTTEQALGA
+446 LIKRGYTTNQAIGA

-469 ASGDDFQEV
+469 ASGDDFNDV
-478 VSVSSQVLDSFG
+478 VNVSSQVLEAFG

-503 KLVTNEIAYAADAT
+503 KTVTNELAYAADLT
-517 STSFSDLGIGM
+517 STGFTDIGIGM
-528 SYAGAS
+528 SYVGS
-534 AKTAKVELSETAAAM
+534 TAKTAKIELSETASAM

-563 TGLRD
+563 TGLRQVINNLVTGVKD
-568 VLNHLTKGIANIDSK
+568 IDSK
-583 NSVLAKLGIKKEDL
+583 NSVLGKLGLKKEDL
-597 VDAKGNMKSLSDVF
+597 VDAQGNLKSLSAIF
-611 EVINSKVKGMK
+611 EAINGKMKGK
-622 SPEKAAIFNSLF
+622 ESPEKASIFKSLF
-634 GTTGQQAGIILAN
+634 GTTGQQAGIILSQHV
-647 NAKELDKLNKKVKEA
+647 KELDELNKKVKEA
-662 PKKNYVGALSEKN
+662 PKNNYVGALSAKN
-675 MKSAQNQMKIF
+675 LQSAQNQMKIF

-696 LAEVLLPP
+696 LSEVLLPP
-704 LSKVAASLSK
+704 LSKIAASLSK

-733 TLLAIAIGPLLV
+733 TLLAVAIGPLLV
-745 AVGSMI
+745 AIGSMI
-751 TAIGSIKELI
+751 TAIG
-761 TGLSIAKKIKEVI
+761 TIKEVMGGI
-774 SGFSVV
+774 SIASV
-780 GMLTNPITIGIAAVV
+780 LTNPITIGIAAVV

-821 VKKEFDKVKK
+821 VKKEFDKVKN
-831 VAKDIWTVLSSG
+831 V
-843 NKSKNKAQANMNLSK
+843 
-858 IFSHEQ
+858 
-864 IVAINNFGKNLRT
+864 
-877 AINGIKK
+877 
-884 TISGAKTITKD
+884 TKD
-895 IFNLFTSNTGDKK
+895 IFNLFTSTTGDKK
-908 SAKAFN
+908 SAKAFD

-928 VSTINTIKM
+928 VATVNTIKM

-948 NNARGENLLNRI
+948 NNTRGENLLNRI
-960 FPKSAVTYIS
+960 FPKSAVAYIS

-1003 KIGGGFKSLIKG
+1003 KIGGGFKTLIKG

-1038 LVKVVSKFTLILTAI
+1038 LVKVVSKFTLILSAI

-1078 WVSIEHIVKGVF
+1078 WISIEHIVKGVF

-1098 VFAGIFTG
+1098 VFAGLFTG

-1227 TERLGLANYPD
+1227 TERLGLSNYPD
-1238 MHYYAKGTISFSSIW
+1238 MHYYAKGTISFGSIW
-1253 NSVKSGASKLWDDV
+1253 NGIKSGASKLWDDV

-1291 SLKIGKNVQ
+1291 SLKIGKSVQ

-1349 KHWMEQ
+1349 KHWMKQ

-1387 YGIPQSLPGNK
+1387 YGLPQSLPGNK
-1398 MASAGKDWRTNPI
+1398 MASAGRDWRTNPI
-1411 TQLKWMHSY
+1411 TQLKWMYSY

-1550 QDQTISDYMR
+1550 KDQTINNYMN

>member
-7 IGSMVVSLGLDSVK
+7 LGSMVVSLGLDSVK
-21 FTDGLKSIQS
+21 FTDGLKSIQN

-38 EMRANLAEL
+38 EMRANVAEL
-47 SSTGTA
+47 ASTGTA
-53 YEKASVQVEGLT
+53 YEKASAKVEGLT

-77 LRETYRKQVEAHGE
+77 LRETYQKQVEMHGE
-91 YSSSAMRTASKINDA
+91 YSTSAMRTASKINDA
-106 VRIQEN
+106 IRVQEN

-120 KIAMNEAKRGTD
+120 KVA
-132 TYKDSLELLK
+132 
-142 RTTKA
+142 
-147 DIEMFNAQG
+147 
-156 KSVKALKT
+156 
-164 EYRGLQQEINLNKK
+164 
-178 ILADEKTKLRELIE
+178 
-192 TKGADAKET
+192 
-201 KLQKATVTE
+201 
-210 LNSTIKQQRTELN
+210 
-223 NIRLSMNEAK
+223 MNEAK
-233 RGTDSLRTSLETLQ
+233 RGTDSLRVSLETLQ

-291 LKELVNAKG
+291 LKELVNVKG

-305 TQEQKVKIA
+305 TQEQKVKVA

-325 SYDSM
+325 EY
-330 NSKYKNM
+330 
-337 TTAQAQAKDS
+337 
-347 VHKLA
+347 
-352 SSYKSMGDSV
+352 
-362 KSAGQK
+362 
-368 LTGFSTIAG
+368 
-377 IGLAAGLK
+377 
-385 TSISSLSEFKNT
+385 
-397 LNEIK
+397 
-402 NLAETGGES
+402 
-411 ASEATRNVAR
+411 
-421 IQKDATQ
+421 
-428 YSNQYGVSVNKI
+428 
-440 GDGYKE
+440 
-446 LIKRGYTTEQALGA
+446 
-460 MKSELQASV
+460 
-469 ASGDDFQEV
+469 
-478 VSVSSQVLDSFG
+478 
-490 MKVNSTSGMLKNT
+490 
-503 KLVTNEIAYAADAT
+503 
-517 STSFSDLGIGM
+517 
-528 SYAGAS
+528 
-534 AKTAKVELSETAAAM
+534 
-549 GILSNNGLEADKAG
+549 
-563 TGLRD
+563 
-568 VLNHLTKGIANIDSK
+568 
-583 NSVLAKLGIKKEDL
+583 
-597 VDAKGNMKSLSDVF
+597 
-611 EVINSKVKGMK
+611 
-622 SPEKAAIFNSLF
+622 
-634 GTTGQQAGIILAN
+634 
-647 NAKELDKLNKKVKEA
+647 DKLNKTY
-662 PKKNYVGALSEKN
+662 KNVSTSSAILRDHMDKLKQSIQSIGRNMTQYITVPVVGAFTMSA
-675 MKSAQNQMKIF
+675 KSAMDFEYQLQDIRKEVEAQSGSLKETDKIMKEMSSDVLKWSKQYGVGTKEINEGLFSLISNGYSARVALGMMPELLKTMTANGDKAGKTIELTSSLMEQFGLNTGSTNSQIRSGNSLMNQMTEITHKTALNLDDLGTI
-686 KQSATNMGMS
+686 SANAGAALHGMHINTADF
-696 LAEVLLPP
+696 LT
-704 LSKVAASLSK
+704 VAGKLRSAGIDASS
-714 FFQWVSQLPKPI
+714 
-726 KSTIAGV
+726 
-733 TLLAIAIGPLLV
+733 
-745 AVGSMI
+745 VG
-751 TAIGSIKELI
+751 
-761 TGLSIAKKIKEVI
+761 TGLSSMLTRIATGTGAAAADLKKYNIAVYDSHHNMRSMLDIVGDMKKAYSGMNDEERQKFLYDVMGQENMKVGSTLMNAHISDYRKLSKEVSNSNGVVDKYNKTMRSTSEFSVQEFKSSLNSLSISLGQKLLPTLTPVIKGLTSMVNRFDKLPSPVKNSILVLTGLAAILGPMAIGIAALITSVGKIRTVMNGLNIAKKIKDIANSFKLLTILNPTTLGIGAVI
-774 SGFSVV
+774 
-780 GMLTNPITIGIAAVV
+780 
-795 ALGTAFVVAYQKIKP
+795 ALGAAFVLAYQKIKP
-810 FRDFVNGIGAT
+810 FREFINGIGTT
-821 VKKEFDKVKK
+821 VKKEFDKVKN
-831 VAKDIWTVLSSG
+831 VAKDIWTVLSSD
-843 NKSKNKAQANMNLSK
+843 NKSKNKAQAKKNLSK
-858 IFSHEQ
+858 IFSHDQLVE
-864 IVAINNFGKNLRT
+864 INRFGKNLRT
-877 AINGIKK
+877 TINGIKK

-928 VSTINTIKM
+928 VSTVNTIKM

-948 NNARGENLLNRI
+948 DNARGENLLNRI

-1003 KIGGGFKSLIKG
+1003 KIGGGFKTLIKG

-1078 WVSIEHIVKGVF
+1078 WVSVENILKKVF
-1090 EVIGGLLK
+1090 QIIGGLLEI
-1098 VFAGIFTG
+1098 FAGIFTG
-1106 NWQLLWSGV
+1106 NWKLFWQGV
-1115 KDIFKGIWDSFKGI
+1115 KDTFFGIIKTFVSAF
-1129 VGGVINAVIGIL
+1129 GGVINIIIGIV
-1141 NTGIDGVD
+1141 NSGIDGIN
-1149 WLITKFGVKKIG
+1149 WLLDKFGAKQVKKLS
-1161 HIPPVKWATGTTR
+1161 PVKWATGTTR

-1238 MHYYAKGTISFSSIW
+1238 MHYYAKGTISFGSIW
-1253 NSVKSGASKLWDDV
+1253 NGIKSGASKLWDDV

-1278 AHPIEALESAFSG
+1278 SHPIEALESAFSS
-1291 SLKIGKNVQ
+1291 SLKIGKSVQ

-1327 WIDSNEDEGDSNST
+1327 WIDSNEDEGDSNLT

-1373 SGWRVNATNPGSGA
+1373 SGWRVNATNPSSGA
-1387 YGIPQSLPGNK
+1387 YGLGQALPGNK
-1398 MASAGKDWRTNPI
+1398 MASAGKDWKTNAI
-1411 TQLKWMHSY
+1411 TQLKWVKSY
-1420 VKGRYGN
+1420 IKGRYGN
-1427 ASNAKHFWQTHNW
+1427 AANAKRFWQAHNW

-1490 VVLNGNEQS
+1490 VVLSGGKQDNT
-1499 NNDLSSLERKF
+1499 DLSNLERKF

-1523 SIEQVNALKA
+1523 SAEQVNALKS
-1533 MKPSQ
+1533 MKPSPN
-1538 SFDKNK
+1538 FDKKK
-1544 FYQQMY
+1544 FYQDMFR
-1550 QDQTISDYMR
+1550 DQTISNYMN

>member
-7 IGSMVVSLGLDSVK
+7 IGSMVVSLGLEAAK
-21 FTDGLKSIQS
+21 FTDGLKSIQN

-38 EMRANLAEL
+38 EMRANIAEL

-53 YEKASVQVEGLT
+53 YEKASVKVDSLT
-65 KIMDVNKRKIES
+65 KVMDVNQRKIES
-77 LRETYRKQVEAHGE
+77 LRETYQNQVRTQGE
-91 YSSSAMRTASKINDA
+91 YSNAAMRTASKINDA
-106 VRIQEN
+106 IRVQEN

-120 KIAMNEAKRGTD
+120 KVA
-132 TYKDSLELLK
+132 
-142 RTTKA
+142 
-147 DIEMFNAQG
+147 
-156 KSVKALKT
+156 
-164 EYRGLQQEINLNKK
+164 
-178 ILADEKTKLRELIE
+178 
-192 TKGADAKET
+192 
-201 KLQKATVTE
+201 
-210 LNSTIKQQRTELN
+210 
-223 NIRLSMNEAK
+223 MNEAK
-233 RGTDSLRTSLETLQ
+233 RGTDSLRVSLETLQ

-305 TQEQKVKIA
+305 TQEQKVKVA

-325 SYDSM
+325 SYDGMS
-330 NSKYKNM
+330 SKYKNM

-402 NLAETGGES
+402 NLAVTGGES
-411 ASEATRNVAR
+411 VEEATRNVSR
-421 IQKDATQ
+421 IQKEATQ

-503 KLVTNEIAYAADAT
+503 KLVTNEIAFAADAT

-611 EVINSKVKGMK
+611 GVINSKVKGMK

-634 GTTGQQAGIILAN
+634 GTTGQQAAIILAN

-675 MKSAQNQMKIF
+675 LKSAQNQMKIF

-704 LSKVAASLSK
+704 LSKIAASLSK
-714 FFQWVSQLPKPI
+714 FFQWISQLPKPI

-795 ALGTAFVVAYQKIKP
+795 ALGTAFVIAYQKIKP
-810 FRDFVNGIGAT
+810 FRDFVNGIGTT
-821 VKKEFDKVKK
+821 VKEEFDKVKN
-831 VAKDIWTVLSSG
+831 VA
-843 NKSKNKAQANMNLSK
+843 
-858 IFSHEQ
+858 
-864 IVAINNFGKNLRT
+864 
-877 AINGIKK
+877 
-884 TISGAKTITKD
+884 KD

-908 SAKAFN
+908 SAKAFD

-928 VSTINTIKM
+928 VSTVNTIKM

-970 TITKIIRTDFNLMK
+970 TITKIIRADFNLMK
-984 SAIVGVFKSI
+984 SAIVGVFKSM

-1003 KIGGGFKSLIKG
+1003 KIGGGFKTLIKG
-1015 MSSYFNKYGKNIMQA
+1015 MSSYFNKYGKSIMKA

-1064 SAALDLVKNVFSSV
+1064 SAALDLVKNVFNSV
-1078 WVSIEHIVKGVF
+1078 WISIENIIKNVF
-1090 EVIGGLLK
+1090 QIIGGLLEI
-1098 VFAGIFTG
+1098 FAGIFTG
-1106 NWQLLWSGV
+1106 NWKLLWQGV
-1115 KDIFKGIWDSFKGI
+1115 KDTFFGIIKTFVSAF
-1129 VGGVINAVIGIL
+1129 GGVINTIIGIT
-1141 NTGIDGVD
+1141 NTGIDGIN

-1161 HIPPVKWATGTTR
+1161 HISPVKWATGTTR

-1227 TERLGLANYPD
+1227 AERLGLGNYPD
-1238 MHYYAKGTISFSSIW
+1238 MHYYAKGTISFGSIW
-1253 NSVKSGASKLWDDV
+1253 NGIKSGASKLWDDV

-1291 SLKIGKNVQ
+1291 SLKIGKSVQ

-1411 TQLKWMHSY
+1411 TQLKWMYSY

-1533 MKPSQ
+1533 MRPSQ

-1550 QDQTISDYMR
+1550 KDQTINNYMN

>member
-7 IGSMVVSLGLDSVK
+7 IGSMVVSLGLEAAK
-21 FTDGLKSIQS
+21 FTDGLKSIQN

-38 EMRANLAEL
+38 EMRANIAEL

-53 YEKASVQVEGLT
+53 YEKASAKVDSLT
-65 KIMDVNKRKIES
+65 KVMDVNQRKIES
-77 LRETYRKQVEAHGE
+77 LRETYQNQVRTQGE
-91 YSSSAMRTASKINDA
+91 YSNAAMRTASKINDA
-106 VRIQEN
+106 IRVQEN

-120 KIAMNEAKRGTD
+120 KVA
-132 TYKDSLELLK
+132 
-142 RTTKA
+142 
-147 DIEMFNAQG
+147 
-156 KSVKALKT
+156 
-164 EYRGLQQEINLNKK
+164 
-178 ILADEKTKLRELIE
+178 
-192 TKGADAKET
+192 
-201 KLQKATVTE
+201 
-210 LNSTIKQQRTELN
+210 
-223 NIRLSMNEAK
+223 MNEAK
-233 RGTDSLRTSLETLQ
+233 RGTDSLRVSLETLQ

-256 LQAQGKTNEANLVKY
+256 LQAQGKNNEANLVKY

-291 LKELVNAKG
+291 LKELTNVKG

-305 TQEQKVKIA
+305 TQEQKVKVA
-314 ELNAKIQQSQA
+314 ELNSKIQQSQV

-337 TTAQAQAKDS
+337 STAQAQAKDS
-347 VHKLA
+347 AQKLA
-352 SSYKSMGDSV
+352 NQYKSVGNSV
-362 KSAGQK
+362 KDAGQK

-377 IGLAAGLK
+377 LGLAAGLK

-402 NLAETGGES
+402 NLAVTGGES
-411 ASEATRNVAR
+411 VEEATRNVSR

-446 LIKRGYTTEQALGA
+446 LIKRGYTTNQAIGA

-469 ASGDDFQEV
+469 ASGDDFNDV
-478 VSVSSQVLDSFG
+478 VNVSSQVLEAFG

-503 KLVTNEIAYAADAT
+503 KTVTNELAYAADLT
-517 STSFSDLGIGM
+517 STGFTDIGIGM
-528 SYAGAS
+528 SYVGS
-534 AKTAKVELSETAAAM
+534 TAKTAKIELSETASAM

-563 TGLRD
+563 TGLRQ
-568 VLNHLTKGIANIDSK
+568 VINNLVTGVKNIDSK
-583 NSVLAKLGIKKEDL
+583 NSVLGKLGLKKKDL
-597 VDAKGNMKSLSDVF
+597 VDAQGNMKSLSAIF
-611 EVINSKVKGMK
+611 EAINSKMKGK
-622 SPEKAAIFNSLF
+622 ESPEKASIFKSLF
-634 GTTGQQAGIILAN
+634 GTTGQQAGIILSQHV
-647 NAKELDKLNKKVKEA
+647 KELDELNKKVREA
-662 PKKNYVGALSEKN
+662 PKNNYVGALSAKN
-675 MKSAQNQMKIF
+675 LQSAQNQMKIF
-686 KQSATNMGMS
+686 KQSAANMGMS

-714 FFQWVSQLPKPI
+714 FFQWVAQLPKPI

-733 TLLAIAIGPLLV
+733 TLLAIAIGPLLI

-751 TAIGSIKELI
+751 TAIGAIKKVT
-761 TGLSIAKKIKEVI
+761 TGISIAKKIKDIANSFKLLTILNPTTLGIGAVI
-774 SGFSVV
+774 
-780 GMLTNPITIGIAAVV
+780 
-795 ALGTAFVVAYQKIKP
+795 ALGAAFVLAYQKIKP
-810 FRDFVNGIGAT
+810 FREFINGIGRGIIKGLRPVIT
-821 VKKEFDKVKK
+821 MVGTIGNSFKKLFNAMKVYFSENGLSFLHAFANVFK
-831 VAKDIWTVLSSG
+831 VVAIGIGASMSG
-843 NKSKNKAQANMNLSK
+843 IIVTIRVALNLIKN
-858 IFSHEQ
+858 IFSTTWGSIEQ
-864 IVAINNFGKNLRT
+864 IVG
-877 AINGIKK
+877 
-884 TISGAKTITKD
+884 
-895 IFNLFTSNTGDKK
+895 
-908 SAKAFN
+908 
-914 SLNNLLPKGSAQKI
+914 
-928 VSTINTIKM
+928 
-937 AFNGLFALFKG
+937 
-948 NNARGENLLNRI
+948 
-960 FPKSAVTYIS
+960 
-970 TITKIIRTDFNLMK
+970 
-984 SAIVGVFKSI
+984 GVF
-994 WSVISPIFN
+994 
-1003 KIGGGFKSLIKG
+1003 
-1015 MSSYFNKYGKNIMQA
+1015 
-1030 FVNIFDFI
+1030 
-1038 LVKVVSKFTLILTAI
+1038 TA
-1053 SVAMKSIQVVI
+1053 
-1064 SAALDLVKNVFSSV
+1064 
-1078 WVSIEHIVKGVF
+1078 
-1090 EVIGGLLK
+1090 IGGLLK
-1098 VFAGIFTG
+1098 VFAGLFTG

-1129 VGGVINAVIGIL
+1129 VGGVINIIIGIV
-1141 NTGIDGVD
+1141 NSGIDGIN
-1149 WLITKFGVKKIG
+1149 WLLDKFGAKQVKKLS
-1161 HIPPVKWATGTTR
+1161 PVKWVTGTTR

-1238 MHYYAKGTISFSSIW
+1238 MHYYAKGTISFGSIW
-1253 NSVKSGASKLWDDV
+1253 NGIKSGASKLWDDV

-1278 AHPIEALESAFSG
+1278 SHPIEALESAFSS
-1291 SLKIGKNVQ
+1291 SLKIGKSVQ

-1387 YGIPQSLPGNK
+1387 YGLPQSLPGNK
-1398 MASAGKDWRTNPI
+1398 MASAGKDWKTNPI
-1411 TQLKWMHSY
+1411 TQLKWMYSY

-1490 VVLNGNEQS
+1490 IVLSGDKQDNT
-1499 NNDLSSLERKF
+1499 DLSSLERKF

-1523 SIEQVNALKA
+1523 SVEQVNALKA

-1550 QDQTISDYMR
+1550 KDQTINDYMN

>member
-7 IGSMVVSLGLDSVK
+7 LGSMVVSLGLDSVK
-21 FTDGLKSIQS
+21 FTDGLKSIQN

-38 EMRANLAEL
+38 EMRANMAEL

-53 YEKASVQVEGLT
+53 YEKASAKVEGLT
-65 KIMDVNKRKIES
+65 KIMDINKRKIES
-77 LRETYRKQVEAHGE
+77 LRETYQKQVEMHGE
-91 YSSSAMRTASKINDA
+91 YSTSAMRTASKINDA
-106 VRIQEN
+106 IRIQEN

-120 KIAMNEAKRGTD
+120 KVAMNEAKRGTD

-156 KSVKALKT
+156 KSIKALKT

-178 ILADEKTKLRELIE
+178 ILADEKTKLKELMD

-210 LNSTIKQQRTELN
+210 LNSTIKQQKTELN

-305 TQEQKVKIA
+305 TQEQKVKVA
-314 ELNAKIQQSQA
+314 ELNSKIQQSQA

-347 VHKLA
+347 VNKLA
-352 SSYKSMGDSV
+352 SSYKSMGNSV

-368 LTGFSTIAG
+368 LTGFSTVAG
-377 IGLAAGLK
+377 IGLVAGLK

-490 MKVNSTSGMLKNT
+490 MKVNSTSGMMKNT

-597 VDAKGNMKSLSDVF
+597 VDAKGNMRSLSDVF

-714 FFQWVSQLPKPI
+714 FFQWVAQLPKPI
-726 KSTIAGV
+726 KSTIVGV
-733 TLLAIAIGPLLV
+733 TLFAVAIGPLLV
-745 AVGSMI
+745 ALGSMI
-751 TAIGSIKELI
+751 TAIGTIKKVM
-761 TGLSIAKKIKEVI
+761 TGLSIVKKIKDIANSFKLLTILNPTTLGIGAVI
-774 SGFSVV
+774 
-780 GMLTNPITIGIAAVV
+780 
-795 ALGTAFVVAYQKIKP
+795 ALGAAFVLAYQKIKP
-810 FRDFVNGIGAT
+810 FREFINGIGKGIINSLRPVISMVGT
-821 VKKEFDKVKK
+821 IGNSLKKLFNAMKSYFSENGLSFLQAFANVFKV
-831 VAKDIWTVLSSG
+831 VAIAIGASMSG
-843 NKSKNKAQANMNLSK
+843 IIVTIRVALNLIKN
-858 IFSHEQ
+858 IFSTTWGSIEQ
-864 IVAINNFGKNLRT
+864 IVGGVFT
-877 AINGIKK
+877 AIG
-884 TISGAKTITKD
+884 
-895 IFNLFTSNTGDKK
+895 
-908 SAKAFN
+908 
-914 SLNNLLPKGSAQKI
+914 
-928 VSTINTIKM
+928 
-937 AFNGLFALFKG
+937 
-948 NNARGENLLNRI
+948 R
-960 FPKSAVTYIS
+960 
-970 TITKIIRTDFNLMK
+970 
-984 SAIVGVFKSI
+984 
-994 WSVISPIFN
+994 
-1003 KIGGGFKSLIKG
+1003 
-1015 MSSYFNKYGKNIMQA
+1015 
-1030 FVNIFDFI
+1030 
-1038 LVKVVSKFTLILTAI
+1038 
-1053 SVAMKSIQVVI
+1053 
-1064 SAALDLVKNVFSSV
+1064 
-1078 WVSIEHIVKGVF
+1078 
-1090 EVIGGLLK
+1090 LLK
-1098 VFAGIFTG
+1098 VFAGLFTG

-1115 KDIFKGIWDSFKGI
+1115 KDIFSGIWDSFKGI
-1129 VGGVINAVIGIL
+1129 VGGVIDVIIGIV
-1141 NTGIDGVD
+1141 NSGIDGIN

-1161 HIPPVKWATGTTR
+1161 HIPSVKWATGTTR

-1227 TERLGLANYPD
+1227 TEKLGLANYPD
-1238 MHYYAKGTISFSSIW
+1238 MHYYAKGTISFGSIW
-1253 NSVKSGASKLWDDV
+1253 NGIKSGASKLWDDV

-1278 AHPIEALESAFSG
+1278 SHPIEALESAFSG
-1291 SLKIGKNVQ
+1291 SLKIGKSVQ

-1349 KHWMEQ
+1349 KHWMKQ

-1411 TQLKWMHSY
+1411 TQLKWMYSY

-1490 VVLNGNEQS
+1490 VVLSGGKQDDT
-1499 NNDLSSLERKF
+1499 DLSSLERKF

-1523 SIEQVNALKA
+1523 SAEQVNALKA

-1538 SFDKNK
+1538 NFDKNK
-1544 FYQQMY
+1544 FYQDMFR
-1550 QDQTISDYMR
+1550 DQTISNYMN

>member
-7 IGSMVVSLGLDSVK
+7 LGSMVVSLGLDSVK
-21 FTDGLKSIQS
+21 FTDGLKSIQN

-38 EMRANLAEL
+38 EMRANVAEL
-47 SSTGTA
+47 ASTGTA
-53 YEKASVQVEGLT
+53 YEKASAKVEGLT

-77 LRETYRKQVEAHGE
+77 LRETYQKQVEMHGE
-91 YSSSAMRTASKINDA
+91 YSTSAMRTASKINDA
-106 VRIQEN
+106 IRVQEN

-120 KIAMNEAKRGTD
+120 KVAMNEAKRGTD

-142 RTTKA
+142 R
-147 DIEMFNAQG
+147 
-156 KSVKALKT
+156 
-164 EYRGLQQEINLNKK
+164 
-178 ILADEKTKLRELIE
+178 
-192 TKGADAKET
+192 
-201 KLQKATVTE
+201 
-210 LNSTIKQQRTELN
+210 
-223 NIRLSMNEAK
+223 
-233 RGTDSLRTSLETLQ
+233 
-247 KTTTASITG
+247 TTTASITG

-291 LKELVNAKG
+291 LKELVNVKG

-305 TQEQKVKIA
+305 TQEQKVKVA

-337 TTAQAQAKDS
+337 STAQAVAKDS
-347 VHKLA
+347 AEKLA
-352 SSYKSMGDSV
+352 NQYKSVGNSV
-362 KSAGQK
+362 KDTGQK

-377 IGLAAGLK
+377 LGLAAGLK

-402 NLAETGGES
+402 NLAVTGGES
-411 ASEATRNVAR
+411 VEEATRNVSR

-446 LIKRGYTTEQALGA
+446 LIKRGYTTNQALGA

-469 ASGDDFQEV
+469 ASGDDFNDV
-478 VSVSSQVLDSFG
+478 VNVSSQVLEAFG

-503 KLVTNEIAYAADAT
+503 KTVTNELAYAADLT
-517 STSFSDLGIGM
+517 STGFTDIGIGM
-528 SYAGAS
+528 SYVGS
-534 AKTAKVELSETAAAM
+534 TAKTAKIELSETASAM

-563 TGLRD
+563 TGLRQVINNLVTGVKD
-568 VLNHLTKGIANIDSK
+568 IDSK
-583 NSVLAKLGIKKEDL
+583 NSVLGKLGLKKKDL
-597 VDAKGNMKSLSDVF
+597 VDAQGNLKSLSAIF
-611 EVINSKVKGMK
+611 EAINGKMKGK
-622 SPEKAAIFNSLF
+622 ESPEKASIFKSLF
-634 GTTGQQAGIILAN
+634 GTTGQQAGIILSQHV
-647 NAKELDKLNKKVKEA
+647 KELDELNKKVREA

-675 MKSAQNQMKIF
+675 LKSAQNQMKIF
-686 KQSATNMGMS
+686 KQSAANMGMS
-696 LAEVLLPP
+696 LSEVLLPP
-704 LSKVAASLSK
+704 LSKIAASLSK
-714 FFQWVSQLPKPI
+714 FFQWIGQLPKPI
-726 KSTIAGV
+726 KATIAGI
-733 TLLAIAIGPLLV
+733 TLLAVAIGPLLV

-751 TAIGSIKELI
+751 TAIG
-761 TGLSIAKKIKEVI
+761 TIKEVMGGI
-774 SGFSVV
+774 SIAS
-780 GMLTNPITIGIAAVV
+780 MLTNPITIAIAATV
-795 ALGTAFVVAYQKIKP
+795 ALGAAFTLAYNKIKP

-821 VKKEFDKVKK
+821 VKKEFDKVKN

-858 IFSHEQ
+858 IFSHDQLVE
-864 IVAINNFGKNLRT
+864 INQFGENLRT
-877 AINGIKK
+877 TINGIKK

-908 SAKAFN
+908 SAKAFD

-928 VSTINTIKM
+928 VSTVNTIKM

-948 NNARGENLLNRI
+948 DNARGENLLNRI

-1003 KIGGGFKSLIKG
+1003 KIGGGFKTLIKG

-1078 WVSIEHIVKGVF
+1078 WISIEHIFKGVF

-1098 VFAGIFTG
+1098 VFAGLFTG

-1129 VGGVINAVIGIL
+1129 VGGVINTVIGIL

-1161 HIPPVKWATGTTR
+1161 HIPTVKWATGTTR

-1238 MHYYAKGTISFSSIW
+1238 MHYYAKGTISFGSIW
-1253 NSVKSGASKLWDDV
+1253 NGIKSGASKLWDDV
-1267 SDGVKLAKNIV
+1267 SDGIKLAKNIV
-1278 AHPIEALESAFSG
+1278 SHPIEALESAFSS
-1291 SLKIGKNVQ
+1291 SLKIGKSVQ

-1373 SGWRVNATNPGSGA
+1373 SGWRVNATNPSSGA
-1387 YGIPQSLPGNK
+1387 YGLGQALPGNK
-1398 MASAGKDWRTNPI
+1398 MASAGKDWKTNAI
-1411 TQLKWMHSY
+1411 TQLKWVKSY
-1420 VKGRYGN
+1420 IKGRYGN
-1427 ASNAKHFWQTHNW
+1427 AANAKRFWQAHNW

-1490 VVLNGNEQS
+1490 VVLSGGKQDNT
-1499 NNDLSSLERKF
+1499 DLSNLERKF

-1523 SIEQVNALKA
+1523 SAEQVNAIKA
-1533 MKPSQ
+1533 MNLNPK
-1538 SFDKNK
+1538 FDKNK
-1544 FYQQMY
+1544 FYQDMFR
-1550 QDQTISDYMR
+1550 DQTISNYMN

>member
-7 IGSMVVSLGLDSVK
+7 LGSMVVSLGLDSVK
-21 FTDGLKSIQS
+21 FTDGLKSIQN

-38 EMRANLAEL
+38 EMRANVAEL
-47 SSTGTA
+47 ASTGTA
-53 YEKASVQVEGLT
+53 YEKASAKVEGLT

-77 LRETYRKQVEAHGE
+77 LRETYQKQVEMHGE
-91 YSSSAMRTASKINDA
+91 YSTSAMRTASKINDA
-106 VRIQEN
+106 IRVQEN

-120 KIAMNEAKRGTD
+120 KVAMNEAKRGTD

-142 RTTKA
+142 R
-147 DIEMFNAQG
+147 
-156 KSVKALKT
+156 
-164 EYRGLQQEINLNKK
+164 
-178 ILADEKTKLRELIE
+178 
-192 TKGADAKET
+192 
-201 KLQKATVTE
+201 
-210 LNSTIKQQRTELN
+210 
-223 NIRLSMNEAK
+223 
-233 RGTDSLRTSLETLQ
+233 
-247 KTTTASITG
+247 TTTASITG

-291 LKELVNAKG
+291 LKELVNVKG

-305 TQEQKVKIA
+305 TQEQKVKVA

-337 TTAQAQAKDS
+337 STAQAVAKDS
-347 VHKLA
+347 AEKLA
-352 SSYKSMGDSV
+352 NQYKSVGNSV
-362 KSAGQK
+362 KDTGQK

-377 IGLAAGLK
+377 LGLAAGLK

-402 NLAETGGES
+402 NLAVTGGES
-411 ASEATRNVAR
+411 VEEATRNVSR

-446 LIKRGYTTEQALGA
+446 LIKRGYTTNQALGA

-469 ASGDDFQEV
+469 ASGDDFNDV
-478 VSVSSQVLDSFG
+478 VNVSSQVLEAFG

-503 KLVTNEIAYAADAT
+503 KTVTNELAYAADLT
-517 STSFSDLGIGM
+517 STGFTDIGIGM
-528 SYAGAS
+528 SYVGS
-534 AKTAKVELSETAAAM
+534 TAKTAKIELSETASAM

-563 TGLRD
+563 TGLRQVINNLVTGVKD
-568 VLNHLTKGIANIDSK
+568 IDSK
-583 NSVLAKLGIKKEDL
+583 NSVLGKLGLKKKDL
-597 VDAKGNMKSLSDVF
+597 VDAQGNLKSLSAIF
-611 EVINSKVKGMK
+611 EAINGKMKGK
-622 SPEKAAIFNSLF
+622 ESPEKASIFKSLF
-634 GTTGQQAGIILAN
+634 GTTGQQAGIILSQHV
-647 NAKELDKLNKKVKEA
+647 KELDELNKKVREA

-675 MKSAQNQMKIF
+675 LKSAQNQMKIF
-686 KQSATNMGMS
+686 KQSAANMGMS
-696 LAEVLLPP
+696 LSEVLLPP
-704 LSKVAASLSK
+704 LSKIAASLSK
-714 FFQWVSQLPKPI
+714 FFQWIGQLPKPI
-726 KSTIAGV
+726 KATIAGI
-733 TLLAIAIGPLLV
+733 TLLAVAIGPLLV

-751 TAIGSIKELI
+751 TAIG
-761 TGLSIAKKIKEVI
+761 TIKEVMGGI
-774 SGFSVV
+774 SIAS
-780 GMLTNPITIGIAAVV
+780 MLTNPITIAIAATV
-795 ALGTAFVVAYQKIKP
+795 ALGAAFTLAYNKIKP

-821 VKKEFDKVKK
+821 VKKEFDKVKN

-858 IFSHEQ
+858 IFSHDQLVE
-864 IVAINNFGKNLRT
+864 INQFGENLRT
-877 AINGIKK
+877 TINGIKK

-908 SAKAFN
+908 SAKAFD

-928 VSTINTIKM
+928 VSTVNTIKM

-948 NNARGENLLNRI
+948 DNARGENLLNRI

-1003 KIGGGFKSLIKG
+1003 KIGGEFKTLIKG

-1078 WVSIEHIVKGVF
+1078 WISIEHIFKGVF

-1098 VFAGIFTG
+1098 VFAGLFTG

-1129 VGGVINAVIGIL
+1129 VGGVINTVIGIL

-1161 HIPPVKWATGTTR
+1161 HIPTVKWATGTTR

-1238 MHYYAKGTISFSSIW
+1238 MHYYAKGTISFGSIW
-1253 NSVKSGASKLWDDV
+1253 NGIKSGASKLWDDV
-1267 SDGVKLAKNIV
+1267 SDGIKLAKNIV
-1278 AHPIEALESAFSG
+1278 SHPIEALESAFSS
-1291 SLKIGKNVQ
+1291 SLKIGKSVQ

-1373 SGWRVNATNPGSGA
+1373 SGWRVNATNPSSGA
-1387 YGIPQSLPGNK
+1387 YGLGQALPGNK
-1398 MASAGKDWRTNPI
+1398 MASAGKDWKTNAI
-1411 TQLKWMHSY
+1411 TQLKWVKSY
-1420 VKGRYGN
+1420 IKGRYGN
-1427 ASNAKHFWQTHNW
+1427 AANAKRFWQAHNW

-1490 VVLNGNEQS
+1490 VVLSGGKQDNT
-1499 NNDLSSLERKF
+1499 DLSNLERKF

-1523 SIEQVNALKA
+1523 SAEQVNAIKA
-1533 MKPSQ
+1533 MNLNPK
-1538 SFDKNK
+1538 FDKNK
-1544 FYQQMY
+1544 FYQDMFR
-1550 QDQTISDYMR
+1550 DQTISNYMN